1 MRNQVFKKLFSVLL
15 ALIMVAGLLPASVLA
30 EGEGNADSTPA
41 PTEAVQPTES
51 AEPTAPTETET
62 PEVTE
67 VPEPTP
73 ENPAATVEPTQGEPT
88 AEPTDEGIMPA
99 NVMPVQANVEL
110 QYRIV
115 HLDCGREYFT
125 KDWIIALINEMADAG
140 YNQLQLAFG
149 NGGFRFYLNDMAIG
163 SHSSDE
169 VKNALEA
176 GNAHYN
182 TYGDDENGPNNQ
194 EWITYNPSKNALT
207 ETEMNAIIAHAQS
220 KGIEIVPMLNTP
232 GHMHAVLAAMS
243 ELGISGDLQV
253 SGKPGCLNLE
263 NKAAVSFTKELVN
276 KYVKYFADNGCN
288 FFNAAMDEYS
298 SWENVFY
305 NYAND
310 IISIITGNNMTPRM
324 FNDALRSNNTI
335 SNSNV
340 QVCYWFYGN
349 DCYPVGQIT
358 QYQLINA
365 NHDYYYV
372 STNENWNLYREGY
385 TFVGEY
391 NEDTWINKAKQ
402 FNNNT
407 FNYGRGVGTHV
418 NNPVGSMFCIWCN
431 TPGKNTETQIAQQ
444 IRMILRVI
452 GARMQNSEIYSAS
465 NELVEG
471 GFKADGTINVPTNNK
486 TVGNGSGNTT
496 ADNDTVRVTG
506 PNLAALTAPE
516 HTGEIAGI
524 EAVEGRIMAYDVTP
538 STADN
543 NKYTGEAEVRI
554 KIPAEWDSSKV
565 NAFIVENDGTV
576 NDITGKTEDGWY
588 VFTAP
593 HFSVM
598 GIYEKAATTEVG
610 GTIEIVAGSTGVI
623 TVPGDV
629 TNSVGEIADETVAK
643 KVEVKSVQQT
653 GKPISYSAT
662 ASASISAYTEPKWPY
677 TSYSES
683 NLIDGNAN
691 TYYWSKNP
699 QTVGAY
705 AQVDL
710 GVAIPFDAVRIIP
723 TNNADAKCT
732 ADVEVS
738 ADGSS
743 WTTIGNYDGTKIT
756 ILSNTAGNVRYI
768 KVRITEEKANWWQ
781 LAEIQ
786 WGSYAN
792 GTFTRMAASGSVTTE
807 GKTET
812 QVTIKGIKVDTTTIE
827 IDGKTYTIKVVD
839 ATLAEQVL
847 PINLWI
853 TNTGV
858 VPTGWGTSYN
868 SVTREGFTYA
878 LDTAH
883 TSGGWET
890 FRAIYELKATE
901 GSIHSAQ
908 GAKLSEL
915 IPNTGTAYG
924 YRGGNT
930 PEEYNVDI
938 WKCSYNTPEERQST
952 DGWTN
957 SSNKGTEFEYIR
969 YWENKWEYYS
979 ATTGKWI
986 EISEVGA
993 GKDDSA
999 KNQVCVWYRQVTT
1012 VTSEV
1017 TTEIVDWGPIKYAA
1031 NQCLLDFAVKYDGTA
1046 GRIPDSFPVT
1056 GKTIGFDIAPTGN
1069 ETYYGTDNG
1078 VSYRTVYGIAGVE
1091 TAEYEVYMI
1100 TLTPSNDKHTEYI
1113 NNGSTQS
1120 SYKYKGTEKI
1130 AWAKTEADANS
1141 AELYKMPNVK
1151 YGGEPFLESVKIY
1164 KNQGLLVTYYL
1175 RAKETPD
1182 SLTVHY
1188 AIQGSETAFY
1198 EYNIAVDR
1206 GTTFDSGIAL
1216 DHSQDPYVGG
1226 PLLNGRVTNSNGETI
1241 TVSSNL
1247 ATLQG
1252 LEPQYR
1258 YSKYEIVGFR
1268 KDDKNVWIYYTFTRE
1283 HTYVIDF
1290 GLPLKIKFSDFGVT
1304 TDAAIDTVSLWE
1316 KEIVLENKGLYGT
1329 AKVITE
1335 STEGKYVLYTLD
1347 KPLDKNITIPL
1358 YVKFKQRVDND
1369 NNKPQ
1374 RFTANIIPATN
1385 VYYEDSFAKF
1395 YGSDGTQQTVFNPTS
1410 AGDVA
1415 GTWYVAKDTSAD
1427 NNANAKQALETLGQA
1442 DHNPYGYD
1450 PAYNNCTMF
1459 SMGSARKVTVTSDM
1473 VTNWTD
1479 TSTWP
1484 TAQFTF
1490 KGTGFDIISLTDN
1503 TSGAIFVDVYKGNS
1517 NSGEKEKGH
1526 VVNNY
1531 YGYTYSEEN
1540 GWKINNNPNA
1550 IYQVP
1555 VIKVS
1560 GLTYGEHTV
1569 VIKVCYDK
1577 IFDVADGKKY
1587 SFWLDAVRVY
1597 DPAGNTLDND
1607 YVKDSEVKP
1616 IYVEVRKAIIG
1627 QSNFTAD
1634 TSVLANGAVFID
1646 GKSTGATLE
1655 EYKNF
1660 GPNHEVYLAKG
1671 QAIAFRI
1678 VADKQPTT
1686 VQIGVKLANGSSGE
1700 LTLSGSNAKFA
1711 AYGDAGESVK
1721 LTLNTATDMYYA
1733 LNGITWTVEN
1743 GSQKSNVIVLTN
1755 TGENSIVSITNV
1767 KCTYASITENTT
1779 NAVTLAISYDDALM
1793 AVDAVN
1799 NAITPVEPEP
1809 EPEPE
1814 PEKTFEPERFEASWS
1829 RNVMQGRKAT
1839 LTVKTSEDVEAITVD
1854 GQTIRSYRTR
1864 TERMGFGRR
1873 AKRITYREFTYSM
1886 VAQESADF
1894 SVTAINAEGTES
1906 EAITARLTVKTRPNS
1921 MRDMWD
1927 WFKGWF

>member
-51 AEPTAPTETET
+51 AEPTTPTETET

-125 KDWIIALINEMADAG
+125 KDWIIALINEMAEAG

-149 NGGFRFYLNDMAIG
+149 NGGFRFYLNNMAVG
-163 SHSSDE
+163 SYSHE
-169 VKNALEA
+169 QVMGALEA
-176 GNAHYN
+176 GNKHYN
-182 TYGDDENGPNNQ
+182 IYGDGENGPTNS
-194 EWITYNPSKNALT
+194 EWITYNPSVNALT
-207 ETEMNAIIAHAQS
+207 QTEMDTIIKHAQS

-243 ELGISGDLQV
+243 ELGISGNLQV

-263 NKAAVSFTKELVN
+263 NTVAVSFTKELVS

-349 DCYPVGQIT
+349 DCYPVDQIT

-372 STNENWNLYREGY
+372 STNENWNLYKEGY

-407 FNYGRGVGTHV
+407 FNYGRGFGTHV

-452 GARMQNSEIYSAS
+452 GACMQNSDIYSAS
-465 NELVEG
+465 DVHVEG

-486 TVGNGSGNTT
+486 TVVN
-496 ADNDTVRVTG
+496 DNDTVRVTG
-506 PNLAALTAPE
+506 PNLAALKCETTTVTIQGAAE
-516 HTGEIAGI
+516 GKIA
-524 EAVEGRIMAYDVTP
+524 AYDVTP

-543 NKYTGEAEVRI
+543 NKYTDKAEVRI
-554 KIPAEWDSSKV
+554 KIPEGWDKTKV
-565 NAFIVENDGTV
+565 KAFIVENGTAKDIVDGTA
-576 NDITGKTEDGWY
+576 TEDGWY

-610 GTIEIVAGSTGVI
+610 GTITIVEGKEEVLTVDGEVAKNKIGDPADTAVAIKTGVEYGTKPGEGTQFTLGNKI
-623 TVPGDV
+623 TTGDGV
-629 TNSVGEIADETVAK
+629 ISDGNGNYLVVSEKGEISNTKEIADATVFN
-643 KVEVKSVQQT
+643 VTSSGYLTTYYTIQVKGRNQYLTINNNNKLAIQNSSSPWYYYNGYGFYQQK
-653 GKPISYSAT
+653 GRNYYYLKFNNGWT
-662 ASASISAYTEPKWPY
+662 ASTGNG
-677 TSYSES
+677 TSGYLYKRADSP
-683 NLIDGNAN
+683 NL
-691 TYYWSKNP
+691 
-699 QTVGAY
+699 
-705 AQVDL
+705 VD
-710 GVAIPFDAVRIIP
+710 I
-723 TNNADAKCT
+723 
-732 ADVEVS
+732 
-738 ADGSS
+738 
-743 WTTIGNYDGTKIT
+743 TKIT
-756 ILSNTAGNVRYI
+756 
-768 KVRITEEKANWWQ
+768 
-781 LAEIQ
+781 
-786 WGSYAN
+786 
-792 GTFTRMAASGSVTTE
+792 F
-807 GKTET
+807 
-812 QVTIKGIKVDTTTIE
+812 KGIKSGTTTVT
-827 IDGKTYTIKVVD
+827 IDGVVYTIEVK
-839 ATLAEQVL
+839 AAELENVVL

-858 VPTGWGTSYN
+858 VPDGWGN
-868 SVTREGFTYA
+868 GNPEEFTYS
-878 LDTAH
+878 DTAGNRR
-883 TSGGWET
+883 S
-890 FRAIYELKATE
+890 IYTLKASYSKVNSPN
-901 GSIHSAQ
+901 GISLSSILP
-908 GAKLSEL
+908 KV
-915 IPNTGTAYG
+915 TGTAKSWD
-924 YRGGNT
+924 GNT
-930 PEEYNVDI
+930 YNVTY
-938 WKCSYNTPEERQST
+938 WKSAYHTAENRQST

-957 SSNKGTEFEYIR
+957 YSHKGTKFEYIR
-969 YWENKWEYYS
+969 FYEGSWAYSVDGITWVNIEN
-979 ATTGKWI
+979 
-986 EISEVGA
+986 VGA
-993 GKDDSA
+993 GATDTD
-999 KNQVCVWYRQVTT
+999 KNQVCIWYRQVTT

-1017 TTEIVDWGPIKYAA
+1017 TTEIVDWGPIKYGA
-1031 NQCLLDFAVKYDGTA
+1031 NQCLLDFAVKYDGTSN
-1046 GRIPDSFPVT
+1046 RIPNSFPVT
-1056 GKTIGFDIAPTGN
+1056 DKTIGFDIAPTGN

-1091 TAEYEVYMI
+1091 TAAYEVYMI
-1100 TLTPSNDKHTEYI
+1100 TLTPSANEP
-1113 NNGSTQS
+1113 S
-1120 SYKYKGTEKI
+1120 SSISDYNKYEYKGTEKI

-1141 AELYKMPNVK
+1141 TELYKMPNVE
-1151 YGGEPFLESVKIY
+1151 YGGEPFLKSVKIY
-1164 KNQGLLVTYYL
+1164 QKQGLLVTYYL
-1175 RAKETPD
+1175 RAKQTLD

-1198 EYNIAVDR
+1198 EYNIAVNR
-1206 GTTFDSGIAL
+1206 GTTFNSEIAL
-1216 DHSQDPYVGG
+1216 DPNQDPNVGG
-1226 PLLNGRVTNSNGETI
+1226 PLLYGKVTNSNNETI
-1241 TVSSNL
+1241 TVSSEL

-1258 YSKYEIVGFR
+1258 YSKYEIVDFR

-1304 TDAAIDTVSLWE
+1304 DDAAIDTVSLW
-1316 KEIVLENKGLYGT
+1316 KEQIVHENKGLYGT
-1329 AKVITE
+1329 AKVITG

-1358 YVKFKQRVDND
+1358 YVKFSQKGDND
-1369 NNKPQ
+1369 KPQ
-1374 RFTANIIPATN
+1374 LFTANIIPATS

-1395 YGSDGTQQTVFNPTS
+1395 TNGSYNGGAIAWED
-1410 AGDVA
+1410 A
-1415 GTWYVAKDTSAD
+1415 GTKPQETPT
-1427 NNANAKQALETLGQA
+1427 QALEALG
-1442 DHNPYGYD
+1442 NKTNVYGYD
-1450 PAYNNCTMF
+1450 PAYQNSTMF
-1459 SMGSARKVTVTSDM
+1459 SMGSAQKVTVTSTM
-1473 VTNWTD
+1473 ATTGVV
-1479 TSTWP
+1479 WP

-1503 TSGAIFVDVYKGNS
+1503 TSGAIFVDVVNAKTGVKAKS
-1517 NSGEKEKGH
+1517 LF
-1526 VVNNY
+1526 VNNY
-1531 YGYTYSEEN
+1531 YGYKYNEATQTWETVQT
-1540 GWKINNNPNA
+1540 GNNA
-1550 IYQVP
+1550 LYQIP
-1555 VIKVS
+1555 VIAVRDL
-1560 GLTYGEHTV
+1560 GYDEYNV
-1569 VIKVCYDK
+1569 VISVAYNTFFDK
-1577 IFDVADGKKY
+1577 TTKQEY

-1597 DPAGNTLDND
+1597 DPMGESVNTGETYKPDGEAYPQYIKLR
-1607 YVKDSEVKP
+1607 SELK
-1616 IYVEVRKAIIG
+1616 KLNG
-1627 QSNFTAD
+1627 DGTA
-1634 TSVLANGAVFID
+1634 SSGALFID
-1646 GKSTGATLE
+1646 GKENANIS
-1655 EYKNF
+1655 EYANY
-1660 GPNHEVYLAKG
+1660 GPNNEVYLAKG
-1671 QAIAFRI
+1671 QAITFKLVGENLSKIA
-1678 VADKQPTT
+1678 T
-1686 VQIGVKLANGSSGE
+1686 VQIGAKSPNSSAE
-1700 LTLSGSNAKFA
+1700 K
-1711 AYGDAGESVK
+1711 
-1721 LTLNTATDMYYA
+1721 TATMKVGADVKQEILGTATEMYYDISA
-1733 LNGITWTVEN
+1733 VKDGR
-1743 GSQKSNVIVLTN
+1743 IVTITN
-1755 TGENSIVSITNV
+1755 TGEAILSLTNLKITYTEGNQTVSLGEVSAEQQTQ
-1767 KCTYASITENTT
+1767 
-1779 NAVTLAISYDDALM
+1779 AVQMVRALF
-1793 AVDAVN
+1793 APA
-1799 NAITPVEPEP
+1799 PVEP

-1864 TERMGFGRR
+1864 TERVGFGRR

-1921 MRDMWD
+1921 LRDMWD

>member
-67 VPEPTP
+67 IPEPTP
-73 ENPAATVEPTQGEPT
+73 ENPATTVEPTQG
-88 AEPTDEGIMPA
+88 EPTDEGIMPA
-99 NVMPVQANVEL
+99 NVMPVQANVAVRDTSGDDY
-110 QYRIV
+110 YRIV
-115 HLDCGREYFT
+115 HLDCGREYFS
-125 KDWIIALINEMADAG
+125 KDWIIALINEMAAAG

-149 NGGFRFYLNDMAIG
+149 NGGFRFYLDDMSIDTY
-163 SHSSDE
+163 SSE
-169 VKNALEA
+169 AVKSALEY
-176 GNAHYN
+176 GNKQYN
-182 TYGDDENGPNNQ
+182 TYGDNGKKDS
-194 EWITYNPSKNALT
+194 EWIEYNPTTNALT
-207 ETEMNAIIAHAQS
+207 EPEMDAIIAYAKTKS
-220 KGIEIVPMLNTP
+220 IEIVPMLNTP
-232 GHMHAVLAAMS
+232 GHMNALLHAMS
-243 ELGISGDLQV
+243 KLEIGEYNDLIVSSGCMNLSKDKAV
-253 SGKPGCLNLE
+253 DFTGK
-263 NKAAVSFTKELVN
+263 LVE
-276 KYVKYFADNGCN
+276 KYIKYFKEQEVA
-288 FFNAAMDEYS
+288 FFHLAMDEYHDAS
-298 SWENVFY
+298 GNTSFTSEFFTYANRLIENVI
-305 NYAND
+305 YAGM
-310 IISIITGNNMTPRM
+310 IPRV
-324 FNDALRSNNTI
+324 FNDALSRGKSNGFISGTQVCCWDSVNNTDG
-335 SNSNV
+335 
-340 QVCYWFYGN
+340 YG
-349 DCYPVGQIT
+349 V
-358 QYQLINA
+358 INTS
-365 NHDYYYV
+365 HDFYYV
-372 STNENWNLYREGY
+372 STNEDWNLSPIIGNYGEGY
-385 TFVGEY
+385 TFVGDYAE
-391 NEDTWINKAKQ
+391 NTWITHAEK

-407 FNYGRGVGTHV
+407 FLYKKVSSNI
-418 NNPVGSMFCIWCN
+418 NPVGSMFCIWCN

-452 GARMQNSEIYSAS
+452 GARMQNSYIYSDS
-465 NELVEG
+465 DMHVEG

-506 PNLAALTAPE
+506 PNLVALTAPE
-516 HTGEIAGI
+516 YTEEIVGI
-524 EAVEGRIMAYDVTP
+524 KAVDGRIKAYDVTP
-538 STADN
+538 STADSN
-543 NKYTGEAEVRI
+543 YTEKAEVRI
-554 KIPAEWDSSKV
+554 KIPEGWDKTKV
-565 NAFIVENDGTV
+565 KAFIVEDGTA
-576 NDITGKTEDGWY
+576 NDIVDGTATEDGWY

-610 GTIEIVAGSTGVI
+610 RTIEITKGSTGVI
-623 TVPGDV
+623 TVNGVV
-629 TNSVGEIADETVAK
+629 TSDKIGSPV
-643 KVEVKSVQQT
+643 
-653 GKPISYSAT
+653 
-662 ASASISAYTEPKWPY
+662 
-677 TSYSES
+677 
-683 NLIDGNAN
+683 
-691 TYYWSKNP
+691 
-699 QTVGAY
+699 
-705 AQVDL
+705 
-710 GVAIPFDAVRIIP
+710 
-723 TNNADAKCT
+723 NADIA
-732 ADVEVS
+732 AVAEN
-738 ADGSS
+738 GI
-743 WTTIGNYDGTKIT
+743 TT
-756 ILSNTAGNVRYI
+756 TAGE
-768 KVRITEEKANWWQ
+768 TTT
-781 LAEIQ
+781 AEITSTSDLKE
-786 WGSYAN
+786 GNKYLIYN
-792 GTFTRMAASGSVTTE
+792 TRHNKTLTNQESTWNNYYYYKGLKLNGSVTTDNGNWWKIKSVNGGYTVDYNAGSKFLTIGNNTASVGSSSAILSLSYNE
-807 GKTET
+807 TGKYWNISQNSYYLNNLGDTET
-812 QVTIKGIKVDTTTIE
+812 AGGWRDNEAPTDAGSQWQIHEIRQTGDKTTITIKGIAVGTTTIE

-868 SVTREGFTYA
+868 NVTREGFTYG
-878 LDTAH
+878 LDTLH
-883 TSGGWET
+883 TYNGWET

-901 GSIHSAQ
+901 GSIHSEQ
-908 GAKLSEL
+908 GVKLSEL
-915 IPNTGTAYG
+915 IPNKGKAYG
-924 YRGGNT
+924 YRGSNT

-938 WKCSYNTPEERQST
+938 WKCSYNASAERQST

-1046 GRIPDSFPVT
+1046 NRIPNSFPVT
-1056 GKTIGFDIAPTGN
+1056 GKTIGFDIAPIDN
-1069 ETYYGTDNG
+1069 VTYYGTDNG
-1078 VSYRTVYGIAGVE
+1078 AIYRTVYGIAGVE
-1091 TAEYEVYMI
+1091 TLNYEVYMI
-1100 TLTPSNDKHTEYI
+1100 TVTPTSDTHTDYVTKGTKPTELNY
-1113 NNGSTQS
+1113 G
-1120 SYKYKGTEKI
+1120 GTEKI

-1141 AELYKMPNVK
+1141 TELNKMPNVK

-1164 KNQGLLVTYYL
+1164 QYQGLLVTYYL
-1175 RAKETPD
+1175 RAKQTPD

-1198 EYNIAVDR
+1198 EYNIAVNK
-1206 GTTFDSGIAL
+1206 GTTFNSGIAL

-1283 HTYVIDF
+1283 YTYVIDF

-1304 TDAAIDTVSLWE
+1304 NDAAIDTVSLWE

-1395 YGSDGTQQTVFNPTS
+1395 NHGAGAAASAMWTPVYDPGTDANT
-1410 AGDVA
+1410 
-1415 GTWYVAKDTSAD
+1415 
-1427 NNANAKQALETLGQA
+1427 NANTTQALEALGQT

-1450 PAYNNCTMF
+1450 PAYQNSTMF
-1459 SMGSARKVTVTSDM
+1459 SMGSAQKVTVTSDM

-1503 TSGAIFVDVYKGNS
+1503 TSGAIFVDVVNKETGK
-1517 NSGEKEKGH
+1517 KEKS
-1526 VVNNY
+1526 VFVDNY
-1531 YGYTYSEEN
+1531 YGYTYDATN
-1540 GWKINNNPNA
+1540 GWQPSTSNKPNA
-1550 IYQVP
+1550 LYQIP
-1555 VIKVS
+1555 VIAVR
-1560 GLTYGEHTV
+1560 GLDYDEHNV
-1569 VIKVCYDK
+1569 VIKVAYSEY
-1577 IFDVADGKKY
+1577 FDHTANKGSY
-1587 SFWLDAVRVY
+1587 NFWLDAVRVY
-1597 DPAGNTLDND
+1597 DPMGKSENTGNTYGQDGEAYPQYIKLR
-1607 YVKDSEVKP
+1607 SE
-1616 IYVEVRKAIIG
+1616 
-1627 QSNFTAD
+1627 
-1634 TSVLANGAVFID
+1634 LAANNGTVGVNGKLLFID
-1646 GKSTGATLE
+1646 GKENASIS
-1655 EYKNF
+1655 EYANY
-1660 GPNHEVYLAKG
+1660 GPNNEVYLANG
-1671 QAIAFRI
+1671 QAITFKLTGNL
-1678 VADKQPTT
+1678 DKIAA
-1686 VQIGVKLANGSSGE
+1686 VQIGAKSPNSNETNKANMVIGDSNKQ
-1700 LTLSGSNAKFA
+1700 LS
-1711 AYGDAGESVK
+1711 
-1721 LTLNTATDMYYA
+1721 TATEMYYDITTA
-1733 LNGITWTVEN
+1733 AVNNGAQLVTV
-1743 GSQKSNVIVLTN
+1743 TN
-1755 TGENSIVSITNV
+1755 TGEAILSLTNLKITYTEKGSVSLGAMNAEEQT
-1767 KCTYASITENTT
+1767 AS
-1779 NAVTLAISYDDALM
+1779 VM
-1793 AVDAVN
+1793 AVRALF
-1799 NAITPVEPEP
+1799 APAPVEP

-1814 PEKTFEPERFEASWS
+1814 PEKTFEPERFEASWTK
-1829 RNVMQGRKAT
+1829 NVMQGRKAT

-1864 TERMGFGRR
+1864 TERVGFGRR

>member
-51 AEPTAPTETET
+51 AEPTTPTETET

-99 NVMPVQANVEL
+99 NVMPCRANVEL

-125 KDWIIALINEMADAG
+125 KDWIIALINEMAEAG

-149 NGGFRFYLNDMAIG
+149 NGGFRFYLNNMAVG
-163 SHSSDE
+163 SYSHE
-169 VKNALEA
+169 QVMGALEA
-176 GNAHYN
+176 GNKHYN
-182 TYGDDENGPNNQ
+182 IYGDGENGPTNS
-194 EWITYNPSKNALT
+194 EWITYNPSVNALT
-207 ETEMNAIIAHAQS
+207 QTEMDTIIKHAQS

-232 GHMHAVLAAMS
+232 EHMHAVLAAMS
-243 ELGISGDLQV
+243 ELGISGNLQV

-263 NKAAVSFTKELVN
+263 NTVAVSFTKELVS

-349 DCYPVGQIT
+349 DCYPVDQIT

-372 STNENWNLYREGY
+372 STNENWNLYKEGY

-407 FNYGRGVGTHV
+407 FNYGRGFGTHV

-452 GARMQNSEIYSAS
+452 GACMQNSDIYSAS
-465 NELVEG
+465 DVHVEG

-486 TVGNGSGNTT
+486 TVVN
-496 ADNDTVRVTG
+496 DNDTVRVTG

-543 NKYTGEAEVRI
+543 TYTGEAEVRI

-565 NAFIVENDGTV
+565 NAFIVGNDSTV

-610 GTIEIVAGSTGVI
+610 GTITIVEGKEEVLTVDGEVAKNKIGDPADTAVAIKTGVEYGTKPGEGTQFTLGNKI
-623 TVPGDV
+623 TTGDGV
-629 TNSVGEIADETVAK
+629 ISDGNGNYLVVSEKGEISNTKEIADATVFN
-643 KVEVKSVQQT
+643 VTSSGYLTTYYTIQVKGRNQYLTINNNNKLAIQNSSSPWYYYNGYGFYQQK
-653 GKPISYSAT
+653 GRNYYYLKFNNGWT
-662 ASASISAYTEPKWPY
+662 ASTGNG
-677 TSYSES
+677 TSGYLYKRADSP
-683 NLIDGNAN
+683 NL
-691 TYYWSKNP
+691 
-699 QTVGAY
+699 
-705 AQVDL
+705 VD
-710 GVAIPFDAVRIIP
+710 I
-723 TNNADAKCT
+723 
-732 ADVEVS
+732 
-738 ADGSS
+738 
-743 WTTIGNYDGTKIT
+743 TKIT
-756 ILSNTAGNVRYI
+756 
-768 KVRITEEKANWWQ
+768 
-781 LAEIQ
+781 
-786 WGSYAN
+786 
-792 GTFTRMAASGSVTTE
+792 F
-807 GKTET
+807 
-812 QVTIKGIKVDTTTIE
+812 KGIKSGTTTVTIAGVEYNIE
-827 IDGKTYTIKVVD
+827 VK
-839 ATLAEQVL
+839 AAELENVVL

-858 VPTGWGTSYN
+858 VPTNWSNGTPA
-868 SVTREGFTYA
+868 EFTYN
-878 LDTAH
+878 DD
-883 TSGGWET
+883 GGN
-890 FRAIYELKATE
+890 RRSIYTLKASHSTVNSPN
-901 GSIHSAQ
+901 GISLSSILPQ
-908 GAKLSEL
+908 V
-915 IPNTGTAYG
+915 TGTAKSWDN
-924 YRGGNT
+924 NT
-930 PEEYNVDI
+930 YNVTY
-938 WKCSYNTPEERQST
+938 WKSAYHTAENRQST

-957 SSNKGTEFEYIR
+957 YSHKGTKFEYIR
-969 YWENKWEYYS
+969 FYEGSWAYSVDGITWVNIEN
-979 ATTGKWI
+979 
-986 EISEVGA
+986 VGA
-993 GKDDSA
+993 GATDTD
-999 KNQVCVWYRQVTT
+999 KNQVCIWYRQVTT

-1017 TTEIVDWGPIKYAA
+1017 TTEIVDWGPIQYSAD
-1031 NQCLLDFAVKYDGTA
+1031 QCLLDFAVKYDGTEN
-1046 GRIPDSFPVT
+1046 RIPNSFPVK
-1056 GKTIGFDIAPTGN
+1056 GKTVGFACPTDQSVPLGN
-1069 ETYYGTDNG
+1069 GYVVKDTDSTY
-1078 VSYRTVYGIAGVE
+1078 YRTVYGIAGVE

-1100 TLTPSNDKHTEYI
+1100 TLTPSSDSHNVYI
-1113 NNGSTQS
+1113 NKGSTQT
-1120 SYKYKGTEKI
+1120 SYTYGGTEKI
-1130 AWAKTEADANS
+1130 AWAKTEADTEHS
-1141 AELYKMPNVK
+1141 VLGKISGVQ

-1164 KNQGLLVTYYL
+1164 QYQGLLVTYYL
-1175 RAKETPD
+1175 RAKQTFD

-1188 AIQGSETAFY
+1188 AIQGSGTAFY
-1198 EYNIAVDR
+1198 EYNIAVSNN
-1206 GTTFDSGIAL
+1206 TFFSENIGL
-1216 DHSQDPYVGG
+1216 GDPKVG
-1226 PLLNGRVTNSNGETI
+1226 PLKNGTVVNSDGRTI
-1241 TVSSNL
+1241 EVSSDL
-1247 ATLQG
+1247 SKLQDVD
-1252 LEPQYR
+1252 LQYR
-1258 YSKYEIVGFR
+1258 YSIYEVVGFWR
-1268 KDDKNVWIYYTFTRE
+1268 ESEKSIWIYYTFTRD

-1290 GLPLKIKFSDFGVT
+1290 GLPLEIKLKDFGVT
-1304 TDAAIDTVSLWE
+1304 TENMGDIDSISLASMKDKEAKPVHMQEWSHGKAEVLKDTVGNWY
-1316 KEIVLENKGLYGT
+1316 V
-1329 AKVITE
+1329 
-1335 STEGKYVLYTLD
+1335 KYILA
-1347 KPLDKNITIPL
+1347 KPLSNNITIPL
-1358 YVKFKQRVDND
+1358 YVKFKNRSDAAETLYN
-1369 NNKPQ
+1369 
-1374 RFTANIIPATN
+1374 ANIIPATS

-1395 YGSDGTQQTVFNPTS
+1395 YGSDGKEQTGFSKTNEVPAQTPGVWYIDGQEKS
-1410 AGDVA
+1410 A
-1415 GTWYVAKDTSAD
+1415 T
-1427 NNANAKQALETLGQA
+1427 QALEALG
-1442 DHNPYGYD
+1442 NKTNVYGYD
-1450 PAYNNCTMF
+1450 PAYDKCTMF
-1459 SMGSARKVTVTSDM
+1459 SMGSARKVTVTNDM
-1473 VTNWTD
+1473 ATTGVV
-1479 TSTWP
+1479 WP

-1503 TSGAIFVDVYKGNS
+1503 TSGAIYVSVYPGDKAEGTP
-1517 NSGEKEKGH
+1517 KKY

-1531 YGYTYSEEN
+1531 YGYDYFDGKWVVKTDA
-1540 GWKINNNPNA
+1540 GNNA
-1550 IYQVP
+1550 LYQIP
-1555 VIKVS
+1555 VIKIKDLDY
-1560 GLTYGEHTV
+1560 GTYTV
-1569 VIKVCYDK
+1569 VIKVAYSA
-1577 IFDVADGKKY
+1577 FQDVADKKQY

-1597 DPAGNTLDND
+1597 DPMGTNNSDTYAPDG
-1607 YVKDSEVKP
+1607 EAKP
-1616 IYVEVRKAIIG
+1616 VFVEVRDMLLSA
-1627 QSNFTAD
+1627 S
-1634 TSVLANGAVFID
+1634 SVAENNTNNGVVFID
-1646 GKSTGATLE
+1646 GNGSAAIATD
-1655 EYKNF
+1655 YKNF
-1660 GPNHEVYLAKG
+1660 GPNHEVYLANN

-1678 VADKQPTT
+1678 ADATKYADI
-1686 VQIGVKLANGSSGE
+1686 QIGIKSTGNSVVKYKINNDTEATIG
-1700 LTLSGSNAKFA
+1700 
-1711 AYGDAGESVK
+1711 
-1721 LTLNTATDMYYA
+1721 TATDMYYSVKDYA
-1733 LNGITWTVEN
+1733 SN
-1743 GSQKSNVIVLTN
+1743 GSVVTIIN
-1755 TGENSIVSITNV
+1755 TGETVLSITNI
-1767 KCTYASITENTT
+1767 KCTMGTSSAKTDTVDLVMSAEDV
-1779 NAVTLAISYDDALM
+1779 AVAISM
-1793 AVDAVN
+1793 VN
-1799 NAITPVEPEP
+1799 SAITPVEPEP

-1814 PEKTFEPERFEASWS
+1814 KTFEPDRFEASWS

-1864 TERMGFGRR
+1864 TERVGFGRR

-1894 SVTAINAEGTES
+1894 SVTAINAEGIES

>member
-243 ELGISGDLQV
+243 KLGISGNLQV

-263 NKAAVSFTKELVN
+263 NTVAVSFTKELVS

-305 NYAND
+305 NYANE
-310 IISIITGNNMTPRM
+310 IISIITKYNMTPRM
-324 FNDALRSNNTI
+324 FNDALRRNNTI

-349 DCYPVGQIT
+349 NCYPVDDIT

-407 FNYGRGVGTHV
+407 FNYGSGVGTTV

-452 GARMQNSEIYSAS
+452 GARMQNSDIYSAS

-506 PNLAALTAPE
+506 PNLAALKCETATVAIQGAAE
-516 HTGEIAGI
+516 GKIA
-524 EAVEGRIMAYDVTP
+524 AYDVTP

-543 NKYTGEAEVRI
+543 NKYIGEAEVRI
-554 KIPAEWDSSKV
+554 KIPEGWDKTKV
-565 NAFIVENDGTV
+565 KAFIVEDGTAK
-576 NDITGKTEDGWY
+576 DIDGTATEDGWY

-610 GTIEIVAGSTGVI
+610 GTIEITKGSTGVI

-629 TNSVGEIADETVAK
+629 TNSVGEIADKTVAE
-643 KVEVKSVQQT
+643 KVEVKPVQQT
-653 GKPISYSAT
+653 GETISYSAT
-662 ASASISAYTEPKWPY
+662 ASTDAGVNGNYVV
-677 TSYSES
+677 S
-683 NLIDGNAN
+683 NLIDGELNTKYYSGGSQKVGQHVQIDIGAAIQFDTVLVSTPSDSNMNGNTSDYCTNAN
-691 TYYWSKNP
+691 VMVS
-699 QTVGAY
+699 
-705 AQVDL
+705 VDGENWTTL
-710 GVAIPFDAVRIIP
+710 GQY
-723 TNNADAKCT
+723 T
-732 ADVEVS
+732 
-738 ADGSS
+738 GSS
-743 WTTIGNYDGTKIT
+743 NNKTQTYTNSLEK
-756 ILSNTAGNVRYI
+756 VRYI
-768 KVRITEEKANWWQ
+768 RVQITTAKNNWWQ

-792 GTFTRMAASGSVTTE
+792 GKFTRMAASGSVTTE

-812 QVTIKGIKVDTTTIE
+812 QVTIKGIAGGETTIK

-839 ATLAEQVL
+839 ATLAQQVL

-858 VPTGWGTSYN
+858 VPDGWGTSYN
-868 SVTREGFTYA
+868 NVTREGFTYG
-878 LDTAH
+878 LDTQH
-883 TSGGWET
+883 TNNGWET

-901 GSIHSAQ
+901 DSIHSEQ
-908 GAKLSEL
+908 GVKLSEL
-915 IPNTGTAYG
+915 IPNKGKAYG
-924 YRGGNT
+924 YRGSNT

-938 WKCSYNTPEERQST
+938 WKCSYNASAERQST

-969 YWENKWEYYS
+969 YWDNKWEYCS
-979 ATTGKWI
+979 AKTGEWT
-986 EISEVGA
+986 EVGEVGA
-993 GKDDSA
+993 GKDDSG

-1046 GRIPDSFPVT
+1046 NRIPNSFPVT
-1056 GKTIGFDIAPTGN
+1056 GKTIGFDIAPIDN
-1069 ETYYGTDNG
+1069 VTYYGTDNG
-1078 VSYRTVYGIAGVE
+1078 AIYRTVYGIAGVE
-1091 TAEYEVYMI
+1091 TSNYEVYMI
-1100 TLTPSNDKHTEYI
+1100 TLTPSNDNHSVYI
-1113 NNGSTQS
+1113 NKNSTLT
-1120 SYKYKGTEKI
+1120 SYNYDGTEKI

-1164 KNQGLLVTYYL
+1164 QYQGLLVTYYL
-1175 RAKETPD
+1175 RAKETTD

-1188 AIQGSETAFY
+1188 AIDGTNVEFHK
-1198 EYNIAVDR
+1198 YNIIVKANAD
-1206 GTTFDSGIAL
+1206 GTYPTFDENIGL
-1216 DHSQDPYVGG
+1216 NKTNPKG
-1226 PLLNGRVTNSNGETI
+1226 PLDNGTIVNSTDVTI
-1241 TVSSNL
+1241 TVSSDL
-1247 ATLQG
+1247 STLNN

-1258 YSKYEIVGFR
+1258 YSDYDVKRSWRE
-1268 KDDKNVWIYYTFTRE
+1268 DDKNVWIYYTFKRE

-1304 TDAAIDTVSLWE
+1304 NDEAIGTVSLWE
-1316 KEIVLENKGLYGT
+1316 KETVLENKGLYGT
-1329 AKVITE
+1329 AKVITG

-1358 YVKFKQRVDND
+1358 YVKFSQKGDND
-1369 NNKPQ
+1369 KPQ
-1374 RFTANIIPATN
+1374 LFTANIIPATN

-1427 NNANAKQALETLGQA
+1427 NNANANQALEALGQEN
-1442 DHNPYGYD
+1442 HNPYGYD
-1450 PAYNNCTMF
+1450 PAYDSCTMF

-1473 VTNWTD
+1473 AKDGVV
-1479 TSTWP
+1479 WP

-1503 TSGAIFVDVYKGNS
+1503 TSGAIFVDVYKG
-1517 NSGEKEKGH
+1517 KEATGNRFKSYM
-1526 VVNNY
+1526 VDNY
-1531 YGYTYSEEN
+1531 YGYKYEN
-1540 GWKINNNPNA
+1540 GAWVVDKNA
-1550 IYQVP
+1550 SNALYQIP
-1555 VIKVS
+1555 VMRMRDL
-1560 GLTYGEHTV
+1560 GGYGEYTAVVTV
-1569 VIKVCYDK
+1569 FYDRA
-1577 IFDVADGKKY
+1577 FDHADRKSY
-1587 SFWLDAVRVY
+1587 NFWLDAVRVY
-1597 DPAGNTLDND
+1597 DPMGESVNTGNTYGQDGEAYPQYIKLR
-1607 YVKDSEVKP
+1607 SELK
-1616 IYVEVRKAIIG
+1616 ELNSDG
-1627 QSNFTAD
+1627 TA
-1634 TSVLANGAVFID
+1634 SSGALFID
-1646 GKSTGATLE
+1646 GKGNANIS
-1655 EYKNF
+1655 EYSNY
-1660 GPNHEVYLAKG
+1660 GPNNEVYLANG
-1671 QAIAFRI
+1671 QAITFMLTGNDLSKIA
-1678 VADKQPTT
+1678 T
-1686 VQIGVKLANGSSGE
+1686 VQIGAKSPNSNGTKNANMVIGNI
-1700 LTLSGSNAKFA
+1700 TQN
-1711 AYGDAGESVK
+1711 
-1721 LTLNTATDMYYA
+1721 LNTATEMYYDITTA
-1733 LNGITWTVEN
+1733 AVKNGNAELVTI
-1743 GSQKSNVIVLTN
+1743 TN
-1755 TGENSIVSITNV
+1755 TGEAILSLTNLKITYTDGNQTVSLGEVRAEQQTQ
-1767 KCTYASITENTT
+1767 
-1779 NAVTLAISYDDALM
+1779 AVQVVRALF
-1793 AVDAVN
+1793 APA
-1799 NAITPVEPEP
+1799 PVEP

-1864 TERMGFGRR
+1864 TERVGFGRR

>member
-1 MRNQVFKKLFSVLL
+1 
-15 ALIMVAGLLPASVLA
+15 
-30 EGEGNADSTPA
+30 
-41 PTEAVQPTES
+41 
-51 AEPTAPTETET
+51 
-62 PEVTE
+62 
-67 VPEPTP
+67 
-73 ENPAATVEPTQGEPT
+73 
-88 AEPTDEGIMPA
+88 
-99 NVMPVQANVEL
+99 
-110 QYRIV
+110 
-115 HLDCGREYFT
+115 
-125 KDWIIALINEMADAG
+125 
-140 YNQLQLAFG
+140 
-149 NGGFRFYLNDMAIG
+149 
-163 SHSSDE
+163 
-169 VKNALEA
+169 
-176 GNAHYN
+176 
-182 TYGDDENGPNNQ
+182 
-194 EWITYNPSKNALT
+194 
-207 ETEMNAIIAHAQS
+207 MNAIIAHAQS

-243 ELGISGDLQV
+243 KLGISGNLQV

-263 NKAAVSFTKELVN
+263 NTVAVSFTKELVS

-305 NYAND
+305 NYANE
-310 IISIITGNNMTPRM
+310 IISIITKYNMTPRM
-324 FNDALRSNNTI
+324 FNDALRRNNTI

-349 DCYPVGQIT
+349 NCYPVDDIT

-407 FNYGRGVGTHV
+407 FNYGSGVGTTV

-452 GARMQNSEIYSAS
+452 GARMQNSDIYSAS

-506 PNLAALTAPE
+506 PNLAALKCETTTVTIQGAAE
-516 HTGEIAGI
+516 GKIA
-524 EAVEGRIMAYDVTP
+524 AYDVTP

-543 NKYTGEAEVRI
+543 NKYIGEAEVRI
-554 KIPAEWDSSKV
+554 KIPEGWDKTKV
-565 NAFIVENDGTV
+565 KAFIVEDGTAK
-576 NDITGKTEDGWY
+576 DIDGTATEDGWY

-610 GTIEIVAGSTGVI
+610 GTIEITKGSTGVI

-629 TNSVGEIADETVAK
+629 TNSVGEIADKTVAE
-643 KVEVKSVQQT
+643 KVEVKPVQQT
-653 GKPISYSAT
+653 GETISYSAT
-662 ASASISAYTEPKWPY
+662 ASTDAGVNGNYVV
-677 TSYSES
+677 S
-683 NLIDGNAN
+683 NLIDGELNTKYYSGGSQKVGQHVQIDIGAAIQFDTVLVSTPSDSNMNGNTSDYCTNAN
-691 TYYWSKNP
+691 VMVS
-699 QTVGAY
+699 
-705 AQVDL
+705 VDGENWTTL
-710 GVAIPFDAVRIIP
+710 GQY
-723 TNNADAKCT
+723 T
-732 ADVEVS
+732 
-738 ADGSS
+738 GSS
-743 WTTIGNYDGTKIT
+743 NNKTQTYTNSLEK
-756 ILSNTAGNVRYI
+756 VRYI
-768 KVRITEEKANWWQ
+768 RVQITTAKNNWWQ

-792 GTFTRMAASGSVTTE
+792 GKFTRMAASGSVTTE

-812 QVTIKGIKVDTTTIE
+812 QVTIKGIAGGETTIK

-839 ATLAEQVL
+839 ATLAQQVL

-858 VPTGWGTSYN
+858 VPDGWGTSYN
-868 SVTREGFTYA
+868 NVTREGFTYG
-878 LDTAH
+878 LDTQH
-883 TSGGWET
+883 TNNGWET

-901 GSIHSAQ
+901 DSIHSEQ
-908 GAKLSEL
+908 GVKLSEL
-915 IPNTGTAYG
+915 IPNKGKAYG
-924 YRGGNT
+924 YRGSNT

-938 WKCSYNTPEERQST
+938 WKCSYNASAERQST

-969 YWENKWEYYS
+969 YWDNKWEYCS
-979 ATTGKWI
+979 AKTGEWT
-986 EISEVGA
+986 EVGEVGA
-993 GKDDSA
+993 GKDDSG

-1046 GRIPDSFPVT
+1046 NRIPNSFPVT
-1056 GKTIGFDIAPTGN
+1056 GKTIGFDIAPIDN
-1069 ETYYGTDNG
+1069 VTYYGTDNG
-1078 VSYRTVYGIAGVE
+1078 AIYRTVYGIAGVE
-1091 TAEYEVYMI
+1091 TSNYEVYMI
-1100 TLTPSNDKHTEYI
+1100 TLTPSNDNHSVYI
-1113 NNGSTQS
+1113 NKNSTLT
-1120 SYKYKGTEKI
+1120 SYNYDGTEKI

-1164 KNQGLLVTYYL
+1164 QYQGLLVTYYL
-1175 RAKETPD
+1175 RAKETTD

-1188 AIQGSETAFY
+1188 AIDGTNVEFHK
-1198 EYNIAVDR
+1198 YNIIVKANAD
-1206 GTTFDSGIAL
+1206 GTYPTFDENIGL
-1216 DHSQDPYVGG
+1216 NKTNPKG
-1226 PLLNGRVTNSNGETI
+1226 PLDNGTIVNSTDVTI
-1241 TVSSNL
+1241 TVSSDL
-1247 ATLQG
+1247 STLNN

-1258 YSKYEIVGFR
+1258 YSDYDVKRSWRE
-1268 KDDKNVWIYYTFTRE
+1268 DDKNVWIYYTFKRE

-1304 TDAAIDTVSLWE
+1304 NDEAIGTVSLWE
-1316 KEIVLENKGLYGT
+1316 KETVLENKGLYGT
-1329 AKVITE
+1329 AKVITG

-1358 YVKFKQRVDND
+1358 YVKFSQKGDND
-1369 NNKPQ
+1369 KPQ
-1374 RFTANIIPATN
+1374 LFTANIIPATN

-1427 NNANAKQALETLGQA
+1427 NNANANQALEALGQEN
-1442 DHNPYGYD
+1442 HNPYGYD
-1450 PAYNNCTMF
+1450 PAYDSCTMF

-1473 VTNWTD
+1473 AKDGVV
-1479 TSTWP
+1479 WP

-1503 TSGAIFVDVYKGNS
+1503 TSGAIFVDVYKG
-1517 NSGEKEKGH
+1517 KEATGNRFKSYM
-1526 VVNNY
+1526 VDNY
-1531 YGYTYSEEN
+1531 YGYKYEN
-1540 GWKINNNPNA
+1540 GAWVVDKNA
-1550 IYQVP
+1550 SNALYQIP
-1555 VIKVS
+1555 VMRMRDL
-1560 GLTYGEHTV
+1560 GGYGEYTAVVTV
-1569 VIKVCYDK
+1569 FYDRA
-1577 IFDVADGKKY
+1577 FDHAYRKSY
-1587 SFWLDAVRVY
+1587 NFWLDAVRVY
-1597 DPAGNTLDND
+1597 DPMGESVNTGNTYGQDGEAYPQYIKLR
-1607 YVKDSEVKP
+1607 SELK
-1616 IYVEVRKAIIG
+1616 ELNSDG
-1627 QSNFTAD
+1627 TA
-1634 TSVLANGAVFID
+1634 SSGALFID
-1646 GKSTGATLE
+1646 GKGNANIS
-1655 EYKNF
+1655 EYSNY
-1660 GPNHEVYLAKG
+1660 GPNNEVYLANG
-1671 QAIAFRI
+1671 QAITFMLTGNDLSKIA
-1678 VADKQPTT
+1678 T
-1686 VQIGVKLANGSSGE
+1686 VQIGAKSPNSNGTKNANMVIGNI
-1700 LTLSGSNAKFA
+1700 TQN
-1711 AYGDAGESVK
+1711 
-1721 LTLNTATDMYYA
+1721 LNTATEMYYDITTA
-1733 LNGITWTVEN
+1733 AVKNGNAELVTI
-1743 GSQKSNVIVLTN
+1743 TN
-1755 TGENSIVSITNV
+1755 TGEAILSLTNLKITYTDGNQTVSLGEVRAEQQTQ
-1767 KCTYASITENTT
+1767 
-1779 NAVTLAISYDDALM
+1779 AVQVVRALF
-1793 AVDAVN
+1793 APA
-1799 NAITPVEPEP
+1799 PVEP

-1864 TERMGFGRR
+1864 TERVGFGRR

>member
-243 ELGISGDLQV
+243 KLGISGNLQV

-263 NKAAVSFTKELVN
+263 NTVAVSFTKELVS

-305 NYAND
+305 NYANE
-310 IISIITGNNMTPRM
+310 IISIITKYNMTPRM
-324 FNDALRSNNTI
+324 FNDALRRNNTI

-349 DCYPVGQIT
+349 NCYPVDDIT

-407 FNYGRGVGTHV
+407 FNYGSGVGTTV

-452 GARMQNSEIYSAS
+452 GARMQNSDIYSAS

-506 PNLAALTAPE
+506 PNLAALKCETTTVTIQGAAE
-516 HTGEIAGI
+516 GKIA
-524 EAVEGRIMAYDVTP
+524 AYDVTP

-543 NKYTGEAEVRI
+543 NKYIGEAEVRI
-554 KIPAEWDSSKV
+554 KIPEGWDKTKV
-565 NAFIVENDGTV
+565 KAFIVEDGTAK
-576 NDITGKTEDGWY
+576 DIDGTATEDGWY

-610 GTIEIVAGSTGVI
+610 GTIEITKGSTGVI

-629 TNSVGEIADETVAK
+629 TNSVGEIADKTVAE
-643 KVEVKSVQQT
+643 KVEVKPVQQT
-653 GKPISYSAT
+653 GETISYSAT
-662 ASASISAYTEPKWPY
+662 ASTDAGVNGNYVV
-677 TSYSES
+677 S
-683 NLIDGNAN
+683 NLIDGELN
-691 TYYWSKNP
+691 TKYYSGGSQK
-699 QTVGAY
+699 VGQHVQIDIGA
-705 AQVDL
+705 
-710 GVAIPFDAVRIIP
+710 AIQFDAVCVSTP
-723 TNNADAKCT
+723 SDMSNQPDDYCTDAN
-732 ADVEVS
+732 VMVS
-738 ADGSS
+738 VDGEN
-743 WTTIGNYDGTKIT
+743 WTTLGQYTG
-756 ILSNTAGNVRYI
+756 SNNNKTQTYINTLEKVRYI
-768 KVRITEEKANWWQ
+768 RVQITTAKDNWWQ

-812 QVTIKGIKVDTTTIE
+812 QVTIKGIAGGETTIE

-858 VPTGWGTSYN
+858 VPTNWSNGTP
-868 SVTREGFTYA
+868 EEFTYS
-878 LDTAH
+878 DTAGNRR
-883 TSGGWET
+883 S
-890 FRAIYELKATE
+890 IYTLKASHSTVNSPN
-901 GSIHSAQ
+901 GISLSSI
-908 GAKLSEL
+908 LPEV
-915 IPNTGTAYG
+915 TGTAKSWDN
-924 YRGGNT
+924 NT
-930 PEEYNVDI
+930 YNVTY
-938 WKCSYNTPEERQST
+938 WKSAYHTAENRQST

-957 SSNKGTEFEYIR
+957 YSHKGTKFEYIR
-969 YWENKWEYYS
+969 FYEGSWAYSVDGITWVNIEN
-979 ATTGKWI
+979 
-986 EISEVGA
+986 VGA
-993 GKDDSA
+993 GATDTD
-999 KNQVCVWYRQVTT
+999 KNQVCIWYRQVTT

-1017 TTEIVDWGPIKYAA
+1017 TTEIVDWGPIQYSA
-1031 NQCLLDFAVKYDGTA
+1031 NQCLLDFAVKYDGIE
-1046 GRIPDSFPVT
+1046 GGGMKPKSFPVT
-1056 GKTIGFDIAPTGN
+1056 GKTMGFDCPINQQAPFDNGYVVQDN
-1069 ETYYGTDNG
+1069 DKTYYR
-1078 VSYRTVYGIAGVE
+1078 VVHGIAGVE
-1091 TAEYEVYMI
+1091 TAQYEVYMI
-1100 TLTPSNDKHTEYI
+1100 TLTPSSDNH
-1113 NNGSTQS
+1113 STS
-1120 SYKYKGTEKI
+1120 ITNYNKYEYKGTEKI

-1164 KNQGLLVTYYL
+1164 QYQGLLVTYYL
-1175 RAKETPD
+1175 RAKETTD

-1188 AIQGSETAFY
+1188 AIDGTNVEFHK
-1198 EYNIAVDR
+1198 YNIIVKANAD
-1206 GTTFDSGIAL
+1206 GTYPTFDENIGL
-1216 DHSQDPYVGG
+1216 NKTNPKG
-1226 PLLNGRVTNSNGETI
+1226 PLDNGTIVNSTDVTI
-1241 TVSSNL
+1241 TVSSDL
-1247 ATLQG
+1247 STLNN

-1258 YSKYEIVGFR
+1258 YSDYDVKRSWRE
-1268 KDDKNVWIYYTFTRE
+1268 DDKNVWIYYTFKRE

-1304 TDAAIDTVSLWE
+1304 NDEAIGTVSLWE
-1316 KEIVLENKGLYGT
+1316 KETVLENKGLYGT
-1329 AKVITE
+1329 AKVITG

-1358 YVKFKQRVDND
+1358 YVKFSQKGDND
-1369 NNKPQ
+1369 KPQ
-1374 RFTANIIPATN
+1374 LFTANIIPATN

-1427 NNANAKQALETLGQA
+1427 NNANANQALEALGQEN
-1442 DHNPYGYD
+1442 HNPYGYD
-1450 PAYNNCTMF
+1450 PAYDSCTMF

-1473 VTNWTD
+1473 AKDGVV
-1479 TSTWP
+1479 WP

-1503 TSGAIFVDVYKGNS
+1503 TSGAIFVDVYKG
-1517 NSGEKEKGH
+1517 KEATGNRFKSYM
-1526 VVNNY
+1526 VDNY
-1531 YGYTYSEEN
+1531 YGYKYEN
-1540 GWKINNNPNA
+1540 GAWVVDKNA
-1550 IYQVP
+1550 SNALYQIP
-1555 VIKVS
+1555 VMRMRDL
-1560 GLTYGEHTV
+1560 GGYGEYTAVVTV
-1569 VIKVCYDK
+1569 FYDRA
-1577 IFDVADGKKY
+1577 FDHADRKSY
-1587 SFWLDAVRVY
+1587 NFWLDAVRVY
-1597 DPAGNTLDND
+1597 DPMGESVNTGNTYGQDGEAYPQYIKLR
-1607 YVKDSEVKP
+1607 SELK
-1616 IYVEVRKAIIG
+1616 ELNSDG
-1627 QSNFTAD
+1627 TA
-1634 TSVLANGAVFID
+1634 SSGALFID
-1646 GKSTGATLE
+1646 GKGNANIS
-1655 EYKNF
+1655 EYSNY
-1660 GPNHEVYLAKG
+1660 GPNNEVYLANG
-1671 QAIAFRI
+1671 QAITFMLTGNDLSKIA
-1678 VADKQPTT
+1678 T
-1686 VQIGVKLANGSSGE
+1686 VQIGAKSPNSNGTKNANMVIGNI
-1700 LTLSGSNAKFA
+1700 TQN
-1711 AYGDAGESVK
+1711 
-1721 LTLNTATDMYYA
+1721 LNTATEMYYDITTA
-1733 LNGITWTVEN
+1733 AVKNGNAELVTI
-1743 GSQKSNVIVLTN
+1743 TN
-1755 TGENSIVSITNV
+1755 TGEAILSLTNLKITYTDGNQTVSLGEVRAEQQTQ
-1767 KCTYASITENTT
+1767 
-1779 NAVTLAISYDDALM
+1779 AVQVVRALF
-1793 AVDAVN
+1793 APA
-1799 NAITPVEPEP
+1799 PVEP

-1864 TERMGFGRR
+1864 TERVGFGRR

>member
-15 ALIMVAGLLPASVLA
+15 ALIMVAGMLPASAMAGGQGAMDV
-30 EGEGNADSTPA
+30 DTTPEL
-41 PTEAVQPTES
+41 TETEQPTES

-62 PEVTE
+62 PEITE

-125 KDWIIALINEMADAG
+125 KDWIIALINEMAEAG

-149 NGGFRFYLNDMAIG
+149 NGGFRFYLNNMAVG
-163 SHSSDE
+163 SYSHE
-169 VKNALEA
+169 QVMGALEA
-176 GNAHYN
+176 GNKHYN
-182 TYGDDENGPNNQ
+182 IYGDGENGPTNS
-194 EWITYNPSKNALT
+194 EWITYNPSVNALT
-207 ETEMNAIIAHAQS
+207 QTEMDTIIKHAQS

-243 ELGISGDLQV
+243 ELGISGNLQV

-263 NKAAVSFTKELVN
+263 NTVAVSFTKELVS

-349 DCYPVGQIT
+349 DCYPVDQIT

-372 STNENWNLYREGY
+372 STNENWNLYKEGY

-407 FNYGRGVGTHV
+407 FNYGRGFGTHV

-452 GARMQNSEIYSAS
+452 GACMQNSDIYSAS
-465 NELVEG
+465 DVHVEG

-486 TVGNGSGNTT
+486 TVVN
-496 ADNDTVRVTG
+496 DNDTVRVTG

-543 NKYTGEAEVRI
+543 TYTGEAEVRI

-565 NAFIVENDGTV
+565 NAFIVGNDSTV

-610 GTIEIVAGSTGVI
+610 GTITIVEGKEEVLTVDGEVAKNKIGDPADTAVAIKTGVEYGTKPGEGTQFTLGNKI
-623 TVPGDV
+623 TTGDGV
-629 TNSVGEIADETVAK
+629 ISDGNGNYLVVSEKGEISNTKEIADATVFN
-643 KVEVKSVQQT
+643 VTSSGYLTTYYTIQVKGRNQYLTINNNNKLAIQNSSSPWYYYNGYGFYQQK
-653 GKPISYSAT
+653 GRNYYYLKFNNGWT
-662 ASASISAYTEPKWPY
+662 ASTGNG
-677 TSYSES
+677 TSGYLYKRADSP
-683 NLIDGNAN
+683 NL
-691 TYYWSKNP
+691 
-699 QTVGAY
+699 
-705 AQVDL
+705 VD
-710 GVAIPFDAVRIIP
+710 I
-723 TNNADAKCT
+723 
-732 ADVEVS
+732 
-738 ADGSS
+738 
-743 WTTIGNYDGTKIT
+743 TKIT
-756 ILSNTAGNVRYI
+756 
-768 KVRITEEKANWWQ
+768 
-781 LAEIQ
+781 
-786 WGSYAN
+786 
-792 GTFTRMAASGSVTTE
+792 F
-807 GKTET
+807 
-812 QVTIKGIKVDTTTIE
+812 KGIKSGTTTVTIAGVEYNIE
-827 IDGKTYTIKVVD
+827 VK
-839 ATLAEQVL
+839 AAELENVVL

-858 VPTGWGTSYN
+858 VPTNWSNGTPA
-868 SVTREGFTYA
+868 EFTYN
-878 LDTAH
+878 DD
-883 TSGGWET
+883 GGN
-890 FRAIYELKATE
+890 RRSIYTLKASHSTVNSPN
-901 GSIHSAQ
+901 GISLSSILPQ
-908 GAKLSEL
+908 V
-915 IPNTGTAYG
+915 TGTAKSWDN
-924 YRGGNT
+924 NT
-930 PEEYNVDI
+930 YNVTY
-938 WKCSYNTPEERQST
+938 WKSAYHTAENRQST

-957 SSNKGTEFEYIR
+957 YSHKGTKFEYIR
-969 YWENKWEYYS
+969 FYEGSWAYSVDGITWVNIEN
-979 ATTGKWI
+979 
-986 EISEVGA
+986 VGA
-993 GKDDSA
+993 GATDTD
-999 KNQVCVWYRQVTT
+999 KNQVCIWYRQVTT

-1017 TTEIVDWGPIKYAA
+1017 TTEIVDWGPIQYSAD
-1031 NQCLLDFAVKYDGTA
+1031 QCLLDFAVKYDGTEN
-1046 GRIPDSFPVT
+1046 RIPNSFPVK
-1056 GKTIGFDIAPTGN
+1056 GKTVGFACPTDQSVPLGN
-1069 ETYYGTDNG
+1069 GYVVKDTDSTY
-1078 VSYRTVYGIAGVE
+1078 YRTVYGIAGVE

-1100 TLTPSNDKHTEYI
+1100 TLTPSSDSHNVYI
-1113 NNGSTQS
+1113 NKGSTQT
-1120 SYKYKGTEKI
+1120 SYTYGGTEKI
-1130 AWAKTEADANS
+1130 AWAKTEADTEHS
-1141 AELYKMPNVK
+1141 VLGKISGVQ

-1164 KNQGLLVTYYL
+1164 QYQGLLVTYYL
-1175 RAKETPD
+1175 RAKQTFD

-1188 AIQGSETAFY
+1188 AIQGSGTAFY
-1198 EYNIAVDR
+1198 EYNIAVSNN
-1206 GTTFDSGIAL
+1206 TFFSENIGL
-1216 DHSQDPYVGG
+1216 GDPKVG
-1226 PLLNGRVTNSNGETI
+1226 PLKNGTVVNSDGRTI
-1241 TVSSNL
+1241 EVSSDL
-1247 ATLQG
+1247 SKLQDVD
-1252 LEPQYR
+1252 LQYR
-1258 YSKYEIVGFR
+1258 YSIYEVVGFWR
-1268 KDDKNVWIYYTFTRE
+1268 ESEKSIWIYYTFTRD

-1290 GLPLKIKFSDFGVT
+1290 GLPLEIKLKDFGVT
-1304 TDAAIDTVSLWE
+1304 TENMGDIDSISLASMKDKEAKPVHMQEWSHGKAEVLKDTVGNWY
-1316 KEIVLENKGLYGT
+1316 V
-1329 AKVITE
+1329 
-1335 STEGKYVLYTLD
+1335 KYILA
-1347 KPLDKNITIPL
+1347 KPLSNNITIPL
-1358 YVKFKQRVDND
+1358 YVKFKNRSDAAETLYN
-1369 NNKPQ
+1369 
-1374 RFTANIIPATN
+1374 ANIIPATS

-1395 YGSDGTQQTVFNPTS
+1395 YGSDGKEQTGFSKTNEVPAQTPGVWYIDGQEKS
-1410 AGDVA
+1410 A
-1415 GTWYVAKDTSAD
+1415 T
-1427 NNANAKQALETLGQA
+1427 QALEALG
-1442 DHNPYGYD
+1442 NKTNVYGYD
-1450 PAYNNCTMF
+1450 PAYDKCTMF
-1459 SMGSARKVTVTSDM
+1459 SMGSARKVTVTNDM
-1473 VTNWTD
+1473 ATTGVV
-1479 TSTWP
+1479 WP

-1503 TSGAIFVDVYKGNS
+1503 TSGAIYVSVYPGDKAEGTP
-1517 NSGEKEKGH
+1517 KKY

-1531 YGYTYSEEN
+1531 YGYDYFDGKWVVKTDA
-1540 GWKINNNPNA
+1540 GNNA
-1550 IYQVP
+1550 LYQIP
-1555 VIKVS
+1555 VIKIKDLDY
-1560 GLTYGEHTV
+1560 GTYTV
-1569 VIKVCYDK
+1569 VIKVAYSA
-1577 IFDVADGKKY
+1577 FQDVADKKQY

-1597 DPAGNTLDND
+1597 DPMGTNNSDTYAPDG
-1607 YVKDSEVKP
+1607 EAKP
-1616 IYVEVRKAIIG
+1616 VFVEVRDMLLSA
-1627 QSNFTAD
+1627 S
-1634 TSVLANGAVFID
+1634 SVAENNTNNGVVFID
-1646 GKSTGATLE
+1646 GNGSAAIATD
-1655 EYKNF
+1655 YKNF
-1660 GPNHEVYLAKG
+1660 GPNHEVYLANN

-1678 VADKQPTT
+1678 ADATKYADI
-1686 VQIGVKLANGSSGE
+1686 QIGIKSTGNSVVKYKINNDTEATIG
-1700 LTLSGSNAKFA
+1700 
-1711 AYGDAGESVK
+1711 
-1721 LTLNTATDMYYA
+1721 TATDMYYSVKDYA
-1733 LNGITWTVEN
+1733 SN
-1743 GSQKSNVIVLTN
+1743 GSVVTIIN
-1755 TGENSIVSITNV
+1755 TGETVLSITNI
-1767 KCTYASITENTT
+1767 KCTMGTSSAKTDTVDLVMSAEDV
-1779 NAVTLAISYDDALM
+1779 AVAISM
-1793 AVDAVN
+1793 VN
-1799 NAITPVEPEP
+1799 SAITPVEPEP

-1814 PEKTFEPERFEASWS
+1814 KTFEPDRFEASWS

-1864 TERMGFGRR
+1864 TERVGFGRR

-1894 SVTAINAEGTES
+1894 SVTAINAEGIES

>member
-51 AEPTAPTETET
+51 AEPTKPAETET

-243 ELGISGDLQV
+243 KLGISGNLQV

-263 NKAAVSFTKELVN
+263 NTVAVSFTKELVS

-305 NYAND
+305 NYANE
-310 IISIITGNNMTPRM
+310 IISIITKYNMTPRM
-324 FNDALRSNNTI
+324 FNDALRRNNTI

-349 DCYPVGQIT
+349 NCYPVDDIT

-407 FNYGRGVGTHV
+407 FNYGSGVGTTV

-452 GARMQNSEIYSAS
+452 GARMQNSDIYSAS

-506 PNLAALTAPE
+506 PNLAALKCETTTVTIQGAAE
-516 HTGEIAGI
+516 GKIA
-524 EAVEGRIMAYDVTP
+524 AYDVTP

-543 NKYTGEAEVRI
+543 NKYIGEAEVRI
-554 KIPAEWDSSKV
+554 KIPEGWDKTKV
-565 NAFIVENDGTV
+565 KAFIVEDGTAK
-576 NDITGKTEDGWY
+576 DIDGTATEDGWY

-610 GTIEIVAGSTGVI
+610 GTIEITKGSTGVI

-629 TNSVGEIADETVAK
+629 TNSVGEIADKTVAE
-643 KVEVKSVQQT
+643 KVEVKPVQQT
-653 GKPISYSAT
+653 GETISYSAT
-662 ASASISAYTEPKWPY
+662 ASTDAGVNGNYVV
-677 TSYSES
+677 S
-683 NLIDGNAN
+683 NLIDGELNTKYYSGGSQKVGQHVQIDIGAAIQFDTVLVSTPSDSNMNGNTSDYCTNAN
-691 TYYWSKNP
+691 VMVS
-699 QTVGAY
+699 
-705 AQVDL
+705 VDGENWTTL
-710 GVAIPFDAVRIIP
+710 GQY
-723 TNNADAKCT
+723 T
-732 ADVEVS
+732 
-738 ADGSS
+738 GSS
-743 WTTIGNYDGTKIT
+743 NNKTQTYTNSLEK
-756 ILSNTAGNVRYI
+756 VRYI
-768 KVRITEEKANWWQ
+768 RVQITTAKNNWWQ

-792 GTFTRMAASGSVTTE
+792 GKFTRMAASGSVTTE

-812 QVTIKGIKVDTTTIE
+812 QVTIKGIAGGETTIK

-839 ATLAEQVL
+839 ATLAQQVL

-858 VPTGWGTSYN
+858 VPDGWGTSYN
-868 SVTREGFTYA
+868 NVTREGFTYG
-878 LDTAH
+878 LDTQH
-883 TSGGWET
+883 TNNGWET

-901 GSIHSAQ
+901 DSIHSEQ
-908 GAKLSEL
+908 GVKLSEL
-915 IPNTGTAYG
+915 IPNKGKAYG
-924 YRGGNT
+924 YRGSNT

-938 WKCSYNTPEERQST
+938 WKCSYNASAERQST

-969 YWENKWEYYS
+969 YWDNKWEYCS
-979 ATTGKWI
+979 AKTGEWT
-986 EISEVGA
+986 EVGEVGA
-993 GKDDSA
+993 GKDDSG

-1046 GRIPDSFPVT
+1046 NRIPNSFPVT
-1056 GKTIGFDIAPTGN
+1056 GKTIGFDIAPIDN
-1069 ETYYGTDNG
+1069 VTYYGTDNG
-1078 VSYRTVYGIAGVE
+1078 AIYRTVYGIAGVE
-1091 TAEYEVYMI
+1091 TLNYEVYMI
-1100 TLTPSNDKHTEYI
+1100 TVTPTSDTHTDYVTKGTKPTELNY
-1113 NNGSTQS
+1113 G
-1120 SYKYKGTEKI
+1120 GTEKI

-1141 AELYKMPNVK
+1141 TELNKMPNVE

-1164 KNQGLLVTYYL
+1164 QYQGLLVTYYL
-1175 RAKETPD
+1175 RAKQTPD

-1198 EYNIAVDR
+1198 EYNIAVNK
-1206 GTTFDSGIAL
+1206 GTTFNSGIAL

-1304 TDAAIDTVSLWE
+1304 NDADIKTVSLWE
-1316 KEIVLENKGLYGT
+1316 KKIVHENKGLYGT
-1329 AKVITE
+1329 AKVITG

-1358 YVKFKQRVDND
+1358 YVKFNQRGDND
-1369 NNKPQ
+1369 KPQ
-1374 RFTANIIPATN
+1374 LFTANIIPATN

-1395 YGSDGTQQTVFNPTS
+1395 NHGAGAAASAMWTPVYDPGTDANT
-1410 AGDVA
+1410 
-1415 GTWYVAKDTSAD
+1415 
-1427 NNANAKQALETLGQA
+1427 NANTTQALEALGQT

-1450 PAYNNCTMF
+1450 PAYQNSTMF
-1459 SMGSARKVTVTSDM
+1459 SMGSAQKVTVTSDM

-1503 TSGAIFVDVYKGNS
+1503 TSGAIFVDVYNVKTS
-1517 NSGEKEKGH
+1517 NKEKS
-1526 VVNNY
+1526 VFVDNY
-1531 YGYTYSEEN
+1531 YGYTYNSETNTWDATPE
-1540 GWKINNNPNA
+1540 KANA
-1550 IYQVP
+1550 LYQIP
-1555 VIKVS
+1555 VIA
-1560 GLTYGEHTV
+1560 LRNLPYAEYNV
-1569 VIKVCYDK
+1569 VIKVAYSEY
-1577 IFDVADGKKY
+1577 FDHTAEPQGSY

-1597 DPAGNTLDND
+1597 DPAGTDLDNE
-1607 YVKDSEVKP
+1607 YVKDKEGFPQYIKLRDAVANKDAALDGK
-1616 IYVEVRKAIIG
+1616 KA
-1627 QSNFTAD
+1627 
-1634 TSVLANGAVFID
+1634 LFID
-1646 GKSTGATLE
+1646 GGNTADIAT
-1655 EYKNF
+1655 YANI
-1660 GPNHEVYLAKG
+1660 GPNNEVYLANG
-1671 QAIAFRI
+1671 QAITFKLNVGNANI
-1678 VADKQPTT
+1678 ETI
-1686 VQIGVKLANGSSGE
+1686 QIGAKAPMSEGTAKLNVN
-1700 LTLSGSNAKFA
+1700 NA
-1711 AYGDAGESVK
+1711 EV
-1721 LTLNTATDMYYA
+1721 
-1733 LNGITWTVEN
+1733 VEN
-1743 GSQKSNVIVLTN
+1743 GLSTATEMYYNIKDKMGANNTFTISNTGSGILSLTN
-1755 TGENSIVSITNV
+1755 LKITFNAKGSVSLGAMNAEEQT
-1767 KCTYASITENTT
+1767 AS
-1779 NAVTLAISYDDALM
+1779 VM
-1793 AVDAVN
+1793 AVRALF
-1799 NAITPVEPEP
+1799 APAPVEP

-1814 PEKTFEPERFEASWS
+1814 PEKTFEPDRFEASWS

-1864 TERMGFGRR
+1864 TERVGFGRR

>member
-15 ALIMVAGLLPASVLA
+15 ALIMVAGLLPASAMAGGWGAMDV
-30 EGEGNADSTPA
+30 DTTPEL
-41 PTEAVQPTES
+41 TETEQPTES
-51 AEPTAPTETET
+51 AEPTKPAETET

-88 AEPTDEGIMPA
+88 ADPTDEGIMSA

-115 HLDCGREYFT
+115 HLDCGRKYFS
-125 KDWIIALINEMADAG
+125 KDWIIALMYEAKAAG
-140 YNQLQLAFG
+140 YNQVQLAFG
-149 NGGFRFYLNDMAIG
+149 NKGLRFLLDDM
-163 SHSSDE
+163 S
-169 VKNALEA
+169 V
-176 GNAHYN
+176 N
-182 TYGDDENGPNNQ
+182 TYEKQAVTDAIKEGNKAY
-194 EWITYNPSKNALT
+194 YNAGEKNELT
-207 ETEMNAIIAHAQS
+207 EAEMDEIFVAADKI
-220 KGIEIVPMLNTP
+220 GIEIVPLFNTP
-232 GHMHAVLAAMS
+232 FHMEAVITAM
-243 ELGISGDLQV
+243 
-253 SGKPGCLNLE
+253 GKLNITNAYYGSNKACLNLS
-263 NKAAVSFTKELVN
+263 NNYATAFVKALMQ
-276 KYVKYFADNGCN
+276 KYITYFQGKGCKYFN
-288 FFNAAMDEYS
+288 FGADEYTGGWNS
-298 SWENVFY
+298 TFY
-305 NYAND
+305 NYANE
-310 IISIITGNNMTPRM
+310 IVSMISAAGMNARI
-324 FNDALRSNNTI
+324 FNDSFRSDSNNGYV
-335 SNSNV
+335 NNA
-340 QVCYWFYGN
+340 QVCYWSSNSGYASTATVYN
-349 DCYPVGQIT
+349 YAKEI
-358 QYQLINA
+358 INT
-365 NHDYYYV
+365 NQDFYYV
-372 STNENWNLYREGY
+372 VNKDTQQSTWSPNSYYAFSGSFDETTWVNYAKNFSNTTYKNFAGY
-385 TFVGEY
+385 
-391 NEDTWINKAKQ
+391 
-402 FNNNT
+402 NNGAESIT
-407 FNYGRGVGTHV
+407 
-418 NNPVGSMFCIWCN
+418 PVGSMFCIWCDN
-431 TPGKNTETQIAQQ
+431 PSHKDETQIAKE

-452 GARMQNSEIYSAS
+452 GARMQNSDIYSAS
-465 NELVEG
+465 DVLVEG

-506 PNLAALTAPE
+506 PNLAALKCETATVAIQGAAE
-516 HTGEIAGI
+516 GKIA
-524 EAVEGRIMAYDVTP
+524 AYDVTP

-554 KIPAEWDSSKV
+554 KIPEGWDSSKV
-565 NAFIVENDGTV
+565 IAFIVESDSTV

-588 VFTAP
+588 AFTAS

-610 GTIEIVAGSTGVI
+610 RTIEITKGSTGVI
-623 TVPGDV
+623 TVNGVV
-629 TNSVGEIADETVAK
+629 TSDKIGSPV
-643 KVEVKSVQQT
+643 
-653 GKPISYSAT
+653 
-662 ASASISAYTEPKWPY
+662 
-677 TSYSES
+677 
-683 NLIDGNAN
+683 
-691 TYYWSKNP
+691 
-699 QTVGAY
+699 
-705 AQVDL
+705 
-710 GVAIPFDAVRIIP
+710 
-723 TNNADAKCT
+723 NADIA
-732 ADVEVS
+732 AVAEN
-738 ADGSS
+738 GI
-743 WTTIGNYDGTKIT
+743 TT
-756 ILSNTAGNVRYI
+756 TAGE
-768 KVRITEEKANWWQ
+768 TTT
-781 LAEIQ
+781 AEITSTSDLKE
-786 WGSYAN
+786 GNKYLIYN
-792 GTFTRMAASGSVTTE
+792 TRHNKTLTNQESTWNNYYYYYYKGLKLNGSVTTDNGNWWKIKSVNGGYTVDYNAGSKFLTIGNNTASVGSSSAILSLSYNE
-807 GKTET
+807 TGKYWNISQNSYYLNNLGDTET
-812 QVTIKGIKVDTTTIE
+812 AGGWRDNEAPTDAGSQWQIHEIRQTGDKTTITIKGIAVGTTTIE

-868 SVTREGFTYA
+868 NVTREGFTYG
-878 LDTAH
+878 LDTLH
-883 TSGGWET
+883 TYNGWET

-901 GSIHSAQ
+901 GSIHSEQ
-908 GAKLSEL
+908 GVKLSEL
-915 IPNTGTAYG
+915 IPNKGKAYG
-924 YRGGNT
+924 YRGSNT

-938 WKCSYNTPEERQST
+938 WKCSYNASAERQST

-969 YWENKWEYYS
+969 YWDNKWEYCS
-979 ATTGKWI
+979 AKTGEWT
-986 EISEVGA
+986 EVGEVGA
-993 GKDDSA
+993 GKDDSG

-1046 GRIPDSFPVT
+1046 NRIPNSFPVT
-1056 GKTIGFDIAPTGN
+1056 GKTIGFDIAPIDN
-1069 ETYYGTDNG
+1069 VTYYGTDNG
-1078 VSYRTVYGIAGVE
+1078 AIYRTVYGIAGVE
-1091 TAEYEVYMI
+1091 TLNYEVYMI
-1100 TLTPSNDKHTEYI
+1100 TVTPTSDTHTDYVTKGTKPTELNY
-1113 NNGSTQS
+1113 G
-1120 SYKYKGTEKI
+1120 GTEKI

-1141 AELYKMPNVK
+1141 TELNKMPNVE

-1164 KNQGLLVTYYL
+1164 QYQGLLVTYYL
-1175 RAKETPD
+1175 RAKQTPD

-1216 DHSQDPYVGG
+1216 DNSQDPYVGG

-1304 TDAAIDTVSLWE
+1304 NDADIKTVSLWE
-1316 KEIVLENKGLYGT
+1316 KKIVHENKGLYGT
-1329 AKVITE
+1329 AKVITG

-1358 YVKFKQRVDND
+1358 YVKFNQRGDND
-1369 NNKPQ
+1369 KPQ
-1374 RFTANIIPATN
+1374 LFTANIIPATN

-1395 YGSDGTQQTVFNPTS
+1395 NHGAGAAASAMWTPVYDPGTDANT
-1410 AGDVA
+1410 
-1415 GTWYVAKDTSAD
+1415 
-1427 NNANAKQALETLGQA
+1427 NANTTQALEALGQT

-1450 PAYNNCTMF
+1450 PAYQNSTMF
-1459 SMGSARKVTVTSDM
+1459 SMGSAQKVTVTSDM

-1503 TSGAIFVDVYKGNS
+1503 TSGAIFVDVYNVKTS
-1517 NSGEKEKGH
+1517 NKEKS
-1526 VVNNY
+1526 VFVDNY
-1531 YGYTYSEEN
+1531 YGYTYNSETNTWDATPE
-1540 GWKINNNPNA
+1540 KANA
-1550 IYQVP
+1550 LYQIP
-1555 VIKVS
+1555 VIA
-1560 GLTYGEHTV
+1560 LRNLPYAEYNV
-1569 VIKVCYDK
+1569 VIKVAYSEY
-1577 IFDVADGKKY
+1577 FDHTAEPQGSY

-1597 DPAGNTLDND
+1597 DPAGTDLDNE
-1607 YVKDSEVKP
+1607 YVKDKEGFPQYIKLRDAVANKDAALDGK
-1616 IYVEVRKAIIG
+1616 KA
-1627 QSNFTAD
+1627 
-1634 TSVLANGAVFID
+1634 LFID
-1646 GKSTGATLE
+1646 GGNTADIAT
-1655 EYKNF
+1655 YANI
-1660 GPNHEVYLAKG
+1660 GPNNEVYLANG
-1671 QAIAFRI
+1671 QAITFKLNVGNANI
-1678 VADKQPTT
+1678 ETI
-1686 VQIGVKLANGSSGE
+1686 QIGAKAPMSEGTAKLNVN
-1700 LTLSGSNAKFA
+1700 NA
-1711 AYGDAGESVK
+1711 EV
-1721 LTLNTATDMYYA
+1721 
-1733 LNGITWTVEN
+1733 VEN
-1743 GSQKSNVIVLTN
+1743 GLSTATEMYYNIKDKMGANNTFTISNTGSGILSLTN
-1755 TGENSIVSITNV
+1755 LKITFNAKGSVSLGAMNAEEQT
-1767 KCTYASITENTT
+1767 AS
-1779 NAVTLAISYDDALM
+1779 VM
-1793 AVDAVN
+1793 AVRALF
-1799 NAITPVEPEP
+1799 APAPVEP

-1814 PEKTFEPERFEASWS
+1814 PEKTFEPDRFEASWS

-1864 TERMGFGRR
+1864 TERVGFGRR

>member
-243 ELGISGDLQV
+243 KLGISGNLQV

-263 NKAAVSFTKELVN
+263 NTVAVSFTKELVS

-305 NYAND
+305 NYANE
-310 IISIITGNNMTPRM
+310 IISIITKYNMTPRM
-324 FNDALRSNNTI
+324 FNDALRRNNTI

-349 DCYPVGQIT
+349 NCYPVDDIT

-407 FNYGRGVGTHV
+407 FNYGSGVGTTV

-452 GARMQNSEIYSAS
+452 GARMQNSDIYSAS

-506 PNLAALTAPE
+506 PNLAALKCETTTVTIQGAAE
-516 HTGEIAGI
+516 GKIA
-524 EAVEGRIMAYDVTP
+524 AYDVTP

-543 NKYTGEAEVRI
+543 NKYIGEAEVRI
-554 KIPAEWDSSKV
+554 KIPEGWDKTKV
-565 NAFIVENDGTV
+565 KAFIVEDGTAK
-576 NDITGKTEDGWY
+576 DIDGTATEDGWY

-610 GTIEIVAGSTGVI
+610 GTIEITKGSTGVI

-629 TNSVGEIADETVAK
+629 TNSVGEIADKTVAE
-643 KVEVKSVQQT
+643 KVEVKPVQQT
-653 GKPISYSAT
+653 GETISYSAT
-662 ASASISAYTEPKWPY
+662 ASTDAGVNGNYVV
-677 TSYSES
+677 S
-683 NLIDGNAN
+683 NLIDGELNTKYYSGGSQKVGQHVQIDIGAAIQFDTVLVSTPSDSNMNGNTSDYCTNAN
-691 TYYWSKNP
+691 VMVS
-699 QTVGAY
+699 
-705 AQVDL
+705 VDGENWTTL
-710 GVAIPFDAVRIIP
+710 GQY
-723 TNNADAKCT
+723 T
-732 ADVEVS
+732 
-738 ADGSS
+738 GSS
-743 WTTIGNYDGTKIT
+743 NNKTQTYTNSLEK
-756 ILSNTAGNVRYI
+756 VRYI
-768 KVRITEEKANWWQ
+768 RVQITTAKNNWWQ

-792 GTFTRMAASGSVTTE
+792 GKFTRMAASGSVTTE

-812 QVTIKGIKVDTTTIE
+812 QVTIKGIAGGETTIK

-839 ATLAEQVL
+839 ATLAQQVL

-858 VPTGWGTSYN
+858 VPDGWGTSYN
-868 SVTREGFTYA
+868 NVTREGFTYG
-878 LDTAH
+878 LDTQH
-883 TSGGWET
+883 TNNGWET

-901 GSIHSAQ
+901 DSIHSEQ
-908 GAKLSEL
+908 GVKLSEL
-915 IPNTGTAYG
+915 IPNKGKAYG
-924 YRGGNT
+924 YRGSNT

-938 WKCSYNTPEERQST
+938 WKCSYNASAERQST

-969 YWENKWEYYS
+969 YWDNKWEYCS
-979 ATTGKWI
+979 AKTGEWT
-986 EISEVGA
+986 EVGEVGA
-993 GKDDSA
+993 GKDDSG

-1046 GRIPDSFPVT
+1046 NRIPNSFPVT
-1056 GKTIGFDIAPTGN
+1056 GKTIGFDIAPIDN
-1069 ETYYGTDNG
+1069 VTYYGTDNG
-1078 VSYRTVYGIAGVE
+1078 AIYRTVYGIAGVE
-1091 TAEYEVYMI
+1091 TSNYEVYMI
-1100 TLTPSNDKHTEYI
+1100 TLTPSNDNHSVYI
-1113 NNGSTQS
+1113 NKNSTLT
-1120 SYKYKGTEKI
+1120 SYNYDGTEKI

-1164 KNQGLLVTYYL
+1164 QYQGLLVTYYL
-1175 RAKETPD
+1175 RAKETTD

-1188 AIQGSETAFY
+1188 AIDGTNVEFHK
-1198 EYNIAVDR
+1198 YNIIVKANAD
-1206 GTTFDSGIAL
+1206 GTYPTFDENIGL
-1216 DHSQDPYVGG
+1216 NKTNPKG
-1226 PLLNGRVTNSNGETI
+1226 PLDNGTIVNSTDVTI
-1241 TVSSNL
+1241 TVSSDL
-1247 ATLQG
+1247 STLNN

-1258 YSKYEIVGFR
+1258 YSDYDVKRSWRE
-1268 KDDKNVWIYYTFTRE
+1268 DDKNVWIYYTFKRE

-1304 TDAAIDTVSLWE
+1304 NDEAIGTVSLCE
-1316 KEIVLENKGLYGT
+1316 KETVLENKGLYGT
-1329 AKVITE
+1329 AKVITG

-1358 YVKFKQRVDND
+1358 YVKFSQKGDND
-1369 NNKPQ
+1369 KPQ
-1374 RFTANIIPATN
+1374 LFTANIIPATN

-1427 NNANAKQALETLGQA
+1427 NNANANQALEALGQEN
-1442 DHNPYGYD
+1442 HNPYGYD
-1450 PAYNNCTMF
+1450 PAYDSCTMF

-1473 VTNWTD
+1473 AKDGVV
-1479 TSTWP
+1479 WP

-1503 TSGAIFVDVYKGNS
+1503 TSGAIFVDVYKG
-1517 NSGEKEKGH
+1517 KEATGNRFKSYM
-1526 VVNNY
+1526 VDNY
-1531 YGYTYSEEN
+1531 YGYKYEN
-1540 GWKINNNPNA
+1540 GAWVVDKNA
-1550 IYQVP
+1550 SNALYQIP
-1555 VIKVS
+1555 VMRMRDL
-1560 GLTYGEHTV
+1560 GGYGEYTAVVTV
-1569 VIKVCYDK
+1569 FYDRA
-1577 IFDVADGKKY
+1577 FDHADRKSY
-1587 SFWLDAVRVY
+1587 NFWLDAVRVY
-1597 DPAGNTLDND
+1597 DPMGESVNTGNTYGQDGEAYPQYIKLR
-1607 YVKDSEVKP
+1607 SELK
-1616 IYVEVRKAIIG
+1616 ELNSDG
-1627 QSNFTAD
+1627 TA
-1634 TSVLANGAVFID
+1634 SSGALFID
-1646 GKSTGATLE
+1646 GKGNANIS
-1655 EYKNF
+1655 EYSNY
-1660 GPNHEVYLAKG
+1660 GPNNEVYLANG
-1671 QAIAFRI
+1671 QAITFMLTGNDLSKIA
-1678 VADKQPTT
+1678 T
-1686 VQIGVKLANGSSGE
+1686 VQIGAKSPNSNGTKNANMVIGNI
-1700 LTLSGSNAKFA
+1700 TQN
-1711 AYGDAGESVK
+1711 
-1721 LTLNTATDMYYA
+1721 LNTATEMYYDITTA
-1733 LNGITWTVEN
+1733 AVKNGNAELVTI
-1743 GSQKSNVIVLTN
+1743 TN
-1755 TGENSIVSITNV
+1755 TGEAILSLTNLKITYTDGNQTVSLGEVRAEQQTQ
-1767 KCTYASITENTT
+1767 
-1779 NAVTLAISYDDALM
+1779 AVQVVRALF
-1793 AVDAVN
+1793 APA
-1799 NAITPVEPEP
+1799 PVEP

-1864 TERMGFGRR
+1864 TERVGFGRR

>member
-15 ALIMVAGLLPASVLA
+15 ALIMVAGMLPASAMAGGWGAMDV
-30 EGEGNADSTPA
+30 DTTPEL
-41 PTEAVQPTES
+41 TETEQPTES

-62 PEVTE
+62 PEITE

-115 HLDCGREYFT
+115 HLDCGRKYFS
-125 KDWIIALINEMADAG
+125 KDWIIALMYEAKAAG
-140 YNQLQLAFG
+140 YNQVQLAFG
-149 NGGFRFYLNDMAIG
+149 NKGLRFLLDDM
-163 SHSSDE
+163 S
-169 VKNALEA
+169 V
-176 GNAHYN
+176 N
-182 TYGDDENGPNNQ
+182 TYEKQAVTDAIKEGNKAY
-194 EWITYNPSKNALT
+194 YNAGEKNELT
-207 ETEMNAIIAHAQS
+207 EAEMDEIFVAADKI
-220 KGIEIVPMLNTP
+220 GIEIVPLFNTP
-232 GHMHAVLAAMS
+232 FHMEAVITAM
-243 ELGISGDLQV
+243 
-253 SGKPGCLNLE
+253 GKLNITNAYYGSNKACLNLS
-263 NKAAVSFTKELVN
+263 NNYATAFVKALMQ
-276 KYVKYFADNGCN
+276 KYITYFQGKGCKYFN
-288 FFNAAMDEYS
+288 FGADEYTGGWNS
-298 SWENVFY
+298 TFY
-305 NYAND
+305 NYANE
-310 IISIITGNNMTPRM
+310 IVSMISAAGMNARI
-324 FNDALRSNNTI
+324 FNDSFRSDSNNGYV
-335 SNSNV
+335 NNA
-340 QVCYWFYGN
+340 QVCYWSSNSGYASTATVYN
-349 DCYPVGQIT
+349 YAKEI
-358 QYQLINA
+358 INT
-365 NHDYYYV
+365 NQDFYYV
-372 STNENWNLYREGY
+372 VNKDTQQSTWSPNSYYAFSGSFDETTWVNYAKNFSNTTYKNFAGY
-385 TFVGEY
+385 
-391 NEDTWINKAKQ
+391 
-402 FNNNT
+402 NNGAESIT
-407 FNYGRGVGTHV
+407 
-418 NNPVGSMFCIWCN
+418 PVGSMFCIWCDN
-431 TPGKNTETQIAQQ
+431 PSHKDETQIAKE

-452 GARMQNSEIYSAS
+452 GARMQNSDIYSAS
-465 NELVEG
+465 DVLVES

-506 PNLAALTAPE
+506 PNLAALKCETATVAIQGAAE
-516 HTGEIAGI
+516 GKIA
-524 EAVEGRIMAYDVTP
+524 AYDVTP

-554 KIPAEWDSSKV
+554 KIPEGWDSSKV
-565 NAFIVENDGTV
+565 IAFIVESDSTV

-588 VFTAP
+588 AFTAS

-610 GTIEIVAGSTGVI
+610 RTIEITKGSTGVI
-623 TVPGDV
+623 TVNGVV
-629 TNSVGEIADETVAK
+629 TSDKIGSPV
-643 KVEVKSVQQT
+643 
-653 GKPISYSAT
+653 
-662 ASASISAYTEPKWPY
+662 
-677 TSYSES
+677 
-683 NLIDGNAN
+683 
-691 TYYWSKNP
+691 
-699 QTVGAY
+699 
-705 AQVDL
+705 
-710 GVAIPFDAVRIIP
+710 
-723 TNNADAKCT
+723 NADIA
-732 ADVEVS
+732 AVAEN
-738 ADGSS
+738 GI
-743 WTTIGNYDGTKIT
+743 TT
-756 ILSNTAGNVRYI
+756 TAGE
-768 KVRITEEKANWWQ
+768 TTT
-781 LAEIQ
+781 AEITSTSDLKE
-786 WGSYAN
+786 GNKYLIYN
-792 GTFTRMAASGSVTTE
+792 TRHNKTLTNQESTWNNYYYYYKGLKLNGSVTTDNGNWWKIKSVNGGYTVDYNAGSKFLTIGNNTASVGSSSAILSLSYNE
-807 GKTET
+807 TGKYWNISQNSYYLNNLGDTET
-812 QVTIKGIKVDTTTIE
+812 AGGWRDNEAPTDAGSQWQIHEIRQTGDKTTITIKGIAVGTTTIE

-868 SVTREGFTYA
+868 NVTREGFTYG
-878 LDTAH
+878 LDTLH
-883 TSGGWET
+883 TYNGWET

-901 GSIHSAQ
+901 GSIHSEQ
-908 GAKLSEL
+908 GVKLSEL
-915 IPNTGTAYG
+915 IPNKGKAYG
-924 YRGGNT
+924 YRGSNT

-938 WKCSYNTPEERQST
+938 WKCSYNASAERQST

-1046 GRIPDSFPVT
+1046 NRIPNSFPVT
-1056 GKTIGFDIAPTGN
+1056 GKTIGFDIAPIDN
-1069 ETYYGTDNG
+1069 VTYYGTDNG
-1078 VSYRTVYGIAGVE
+1078 AIYRTVYGIAGVE
-1091 TAEYEVYMI
+1091 TLNYEVYMI
-1100 TLTPSNDKHTEYI
+1100 TVTPTSDTHTDYVTKGTKPTELNY
-1113 NNGSTQS
+1113 G
-1120 SYKYKGTEKI
+1120 GTEKI

-1141 AELYKMPNVK
+1141 TELNKMPNVK

-1164 KNQGLLVTYYL
+1164 QYQGLLVTYYL
-1175 RAKETPD
+1175 RAKQTPD

-1198 EYNIAVDR
+1198 EYNIAVNK
-1206 GTTFDSGIAL
+1206 GTTFNSGIAL

-1283 HTYVIDF
+1283 YTYVIDF

-1304 TDAAIDTVSLWE
+1304 NDAAIDTVSLWE

-1395 YGSDGTQQTVFNPTS
+1395 NHGAGAAASAMWTPVYDPGTDANT
-1410 AGDVA
+1410 
-1415 GTWYVAKDTSAD
+1415 
-1427 NNANAKQALETLGQA
+1427 NANTTQALEALGQT

-1450 PAYNNCTMF
+1450 PAYQNSTMF
-1459 SMGSARKVTVTSDM
+1459 SMGSAQKVTVTSDM

-1503 TSGAIFVDVYKGNS
+1503 TSGAIFVDVVNKETGK
-1517 NSGEKEKGH
+1517 KEKS
-1526 VVNNY
+1526 VFVDNY
-1531 YGYTYSEEN
+1531 YGYTYDATN
-1540 GWKINNNPNA
+1540 GWQPSTSNKPNA
-1550 IYQVP
+1550 LYQIP
-1555 VIKVS
+1555 VIAVR
-1560 GLTYGEHTV
+1560 GLDYDEHNV
-1569 VIKVCYDK
+1569 VIKVAYSEY
-1577 IFDVADGKKY
+1577 FDHTANKGSY
-1587 SFWLDAVRVY
+1587 NFWLDAVRVY
-1597 DPAGNTLDND
+1597 DPMGKSENTGNTYGQDGEAYPQYIKLR
-1607 YVKDSEVKP
+1607 SE
-1616 IYVEVRKAIIG
+1616 
-1627 QSNFTAD
+1627 
-1634 TSVLANGAVFID
+1634 LAANNGTVGVNGKLLFID
-1646 GKSTGATLE
+1646 GKENASIS
-1655 EYKNF
+1655 EYANY
-1660 GPNHEVYLAKG
+1660 GPNNEVYLANG
-1671 QAIAFRI
+1671 QAITFKLTGNL
-1678 VADKQPTT
+1678 DKIAA
-1686 VQIGVKLANGSSGE
+1686 VQIGAKSPNSNETNKANMVIGDSNKQ
-1700 LTLSGSNAKFA
+1700 LS
-1711 AYGDAGESVK
+1711 
-1721 LTLNTATDMYYA
+1721 TATEMYYDITTA
-1733 LNGITWTVEN
+1733 AVNNGAQLVTV
-1743 GSQKSNVIVLTN
+1743 TN
-1755 TGENSIVSITNV
+1755 TGEAILSLTNLKITYTEKGSVSLGAMNAEEQT
-1767 KCTYASITENTT
+1767 AS
-1779 NAVTLAISYDDALM
+1779 VM
-1793 AVDAVN
+1793 AVRALF
-1799 NAITPVEPEP
+1799 APAPVEP

-1814 PEKTFEPERFEASWS
+1814 PEKTFEPERFEASWTK
-1829 RNVMQGRKAT
+1829 NVMQGRKAT

-1864 TERMGFGRR
+1864 TERVGFGRR

>member
-51 AEPTAPTETET
+51 AEPTTPTETET

-125 KDWIIALINEMADAG
+125 KDWIIALINEMAEAG

-149 NGGFRFYLNDMAIG
+149 NGGFRFYLNNMAVG
-163 SHSSDE
+163 SYSHE
-169 VKNALEA
+169 QVMGALEA
-176 GNAHYN
+176 GNKHYN
-182 TYGDDENGPNNQ
+182 IYGDGENGPTNS
-194 EWITYNPSKNALT
+194 EWITYNPSVNALT
-207 ETEMNAIIAHAQS
+207 QTEMDTIIKHAQS

-243 ELGISGDLQV
+243 ELGISGNLQV

-263 NKAAVSFTKELVN
+263 NTVAVSFTKELVS
-276 KYVKYFADNGCN
+276 KLVKYFADNGCN

-349 DCYPVGQIT
+349 DCYPVDQIT

-372 STNENWNLYREGY
+372 STNENWNLYKEGY

-407 FNYGRGVGTHV
+407 FNYGRGFGTHV

-452 GARMQNSEIYSAS
+452 GACMQNSDIYSAS
-465 NELVEG
+465 DVHVEG

-486 TVGNGSGNTT
+486 TVVN
-496 ADNDTVRVTG
+496 DNDTVRVTG

-543 NKYTGEAEVRI
+543 TYTGEAEVRI

-565 NAFIVENDGTV
+565 NAFIVGNDSTV

-610 GTIEIVAGSTGVI
+610 GTITIVEGKEEVLTVDGEVAKNKIGDPADTAVAIKTGVEYGTKPGEGTQFTLGNKI
-623 TVPGDV
+623 TTGDGV
-629 TNSVGEIADETVAK
+629 ISDGNGNYLVVSEKGEISNTKEIADATVFN
-643 KVEVKSVQQT
+643 VTSSGYLTTYYTIQVKGRNQYLTINNNNKLAIQNSSSPWYYYNGYGFYQQK
-653 GKPISYSAT
+653 GRNYYYLKFNNGWT
-662 ASASISAYTEPKWPY
+662 ASTGNG
-677 TSYSES
+677 TSGYLYKRADSP
-683 NLIDGNAN
+683 NL
-691 TYYWSKNP
+691 
-699 QTVGAY
+699 
-705 AQVDL
+705 VD
-710 GVAIPFDAVRIIP
+710 I
-723 TNNADAKCT
+723 
-732 ADVEVS
+732 
-738 ADGSS
+738 
-743 WTTIGNYDGTKIT
+743 TKIT
-756 ILSNTAGNVRYI
+756 
-768 KVRITEEKANWWQ
+768 
-781 LAEIQ
+781 
-786 WGSYAN
+786 
-792 GTFTRMAASGSVTTE
+792 F
-807 GKTET
+807 
-812 QVTIKGIKVDTTTIE
+812 KGIKSGTTTVTIAGVEYNIE
-827 IDGKTYTIKVVD
+827 VK
-839 ATLAEQVL
+839 AAELENVVL

-858 VPTGWGTSYN
+858 VPTNWSNGTPA
-868 SVTREGFTYA
+868 EFTYN
-878 LDTAH
+878 DD
-883 TSGGWET
+883 GGN
-890 FRAIYELKATE
+890 RRSIYTLKASHSTVNSPN
-901 GSIHSAQ
+901 GISLSSILPQ
-908 GAKLSEL
+908 V
-915 IPNTGTAYG
+915 TGTAKSWDN
-924 YRGGNT
+924 NT
-930 PEEYNVDI
+930 YNVTY
-938 WKCSYNTPEERQST
+938 WKSAYHTAENRQST

-957 SSNKGTEFEYIR
+957 YSHKGTKFEYIR
-969 YWENKWEYYS
+969 FYEGSWAYSVDGITWVNIEN
-979 ATTGKWI
+979 
-986 EISEVGA
+986 VGA
-993 GKDDSA
+993 GATDTD
-999 KNQVCVWYRQVTT
+999 KNQVCIWYRQVTT

-1017 TTEIVDWGPIKYAA
+1017 TTEIVDWGPIQYSA

-1046 GRIPDSFPVT
+1046 DIIPNSFPVT
-1056 GKTIGFDIAPTGN
+1056 GKTVGFACPTDQSVPLGN
-1069 ETYYGTDNG
+1069 GYVVEDTDGTY
-1078 VSYRTVYGIAGVE
+1078 YRTVYGIAGVE
-1091 TAEYEVYMI
+1091 TSNYEVYMI
-1100 TLTPSNDKHTEYI
+1100 TLTPSSDSHNVYI
-1113 NNGSTQS
+1113 NKGSTQT
-1120 SYKYKGTEKI
+1120 SYTYGGTEKI

-1141 AELYKMPNVK
+1141 TELNKMPNVK

-1164 KNQGLLVTYYL
+1164 QYQGLLVTYYL
-1175 RAKETPD
+1175 RAKQTPD

-1198 EYNIAVDR
+1198 EYNIAVNQ
-1206 GTTFDSGIAL
+1206 GTTFNSGIAL

-1226 PLLNGRVTNSNGETI
+1226 PLLYGTVTNSNGETI

-1304 TDAAIDTVSLWE
+1304 NDAAIDTVSLW
-1316 KEIVLENKGLYGT
+1316 KEQIVHENKGLYGT
-1329 AKVITE
+1329 ANVIMND
-1335 STEGKYVLYTLD
+1335 TEGKYVLYTLD
-1347 KPLDKNITIPL
+1347 KPLDQNITIPL
-1358 YVKFKQRVDND
+1358 YVKFNQRGDND
-1369 NNKPQ
+1369 KPQ
-1374 RFTANIIPATN
+1374 LFTANIIPATN

-1395 YGSDGTQQTVFNPTS
+1395 TNGSYVDGESNSQEIKWGNEGTS
-1410 AGDVA
+1410 
-1415 GTWYVAKDTSAD
+1415 TE
-1427 NNANAKQALETLGQA
+1427 ANATQALEALGTKE
-1442 DHNPYGYD
+1442 NVYGYD
-1450 PAYNNCTMF
+1450 PAYQDSTMF
-1459 SMGSARKVTVTSDM
+1459 SMGSARKVTVTNDM
-1473 VTNWTD
+1473 AKDGVV
-1479 TSTWP
+1479 WP

-1503 TSGAIFVDVYKGNS
+1503 TSGAIFVDVVNKETGK
-1517 NSGEKEKGH
+1517 KEKS
-1526 VVNNY
+1526 VFVDNY
-1531 YGYTYSEEN
+1531 YGYTYDATN
-1540 GWKINNNPNA
+1540 GWQPSTSNKPNA
-1550 IYQVP
+1550 LYQIP
-1555 VIKVS
+1555 VIAVR
-1560 GLTYGEHTV
+1560 GLDYDEHNV
-1569 VIKVCYDK
+1569 VIKVAYSEY
-1577 IFDVADGKKY
+1577 FDHTANKGSY
-1587 SFWLDAVRVY
+1587 NFWLDAVRVY
-1597 DPAGNTLDND
+1597 DPMGKSENTGNTYGQDGEAYPQYIKLR
-1607 YVKDSEVKP
+1607 SE
-1616 IYVEVRKAIIG
+1616 
-1627 QSNFTAD
+1627 
-1634 TSVLANGAVFID
+1634 LAANNGTVGVNGKLLFID
-1646 GKSTGATLE
+1646 GKENASIS
-1655 EYKNF
+1655 EYANY
-1660 GPNHEVYLAKG
+1660 GPNNEVYLANG
-1671 QAIAFRI
+1671 QAITFKLTGNL
-1678 VADKQPTT
+1678 DKIAA
-1686 VQIGVKLANGSSGE
+1686 VQIGAKSPNSNETNKANMVIGDSNKQ
-1700 LTLSGSNAKFA
+1700 LS
-1711 AYGDAGESVK
+1711 
-1721 LTLNTATDMYYA
+1721 TATEMYYDITTEA
-1733 LNGITWTVEN
+1733 VNNGTAKLVTV
-1743 GSQKSNVIVLTN
+1743 IN
-1755 TGENSIVSITNV
+1755 TGEAILSLTNLKITFNEQGSVSLGAMNETEQ
-1767 KCTYASITENTT
+1767 TAS
-1779 NAVTLAISYDDALM
+1779 VM
-1793 AVDAVN
+1793 AVRALF
-1799 NAITPVEPEP
+1799 APAPVEP

-1814 PEKTFEPERFEASWS
+1814 PEKTFEPERFEASWTK
-1829 RNVMQGRKAT
+1829 NVMQGRKAT

-1864 TERMGFGRR
+1864 TERVGFGRR

>member
-1 MRNQVFKKLFSVLL
+1 M
-15 ALIMVAGLLPASVLA
+15 LA

-51 AEPTAPTETET
+51 AEPTTPTETET

-67 VPEPTP
+67 IPEPTP

-115 HLDCGREYFT
+115 HLDCGRKYFS
-125 KDWIIALINEMADAG
+125 KDWIIALMYEAKAAG
-140 YNQLQLAFG
+140 YNQVQLAFG
-149 NGGFRFYLNDMAIG
+149 NKGLRFLLDDM
-163 SHSSDE
+163 SVNTS
-169 VKNALEA
+169 V
-176 GNAHYN
+176 N
-182 TYGDDENGPNNQ
+182 TYEKQAVTDAIKEGNKAY
-194 EWITYNPSKNALT
+194 YNAGEKNELT
-207 ETEMNAIIAHAQS
+207 EAEMDEIFVAADKI
-220 KGIEIVPMLNTP
+220 GIEIVPLFNTP
-232 GHMHAVLAAMS
+232 FHMEAVITAMGKLNITNAYYGGNAA
-243 ELGISGDLQV
+243 
-253 SGKPGCLNLE
+253 CLNLS
-263 NKAAVSFTKELVN
+263 NDYATAFVKALMQ
-276 KYVKYFADNGCN
+276 KYITYFRGKGCKYFN
-288 FFNAAMDEYS
+288 FGADEYVGG
-298 SWENVFY
+298 WNDTFY

-310 IISIITGNNMTPRM
+310 VAKMISEAGMTARA
-324 FNDALRSNNTI
+324 FNDSFRYNSNTYI
-335 SNSNV
+335 SNEYLKD
-340 QVCYWFYGN
+340 VCYWYTGYSGN
-349 DCYPVGQIT
+349 LYSGAKTIADSGYN
-358 QYQLINA
+358 LINT
-365 NHDYYYV
+365 NKDYYYV
-372 STNENWNLYREGY
+372 LDSSKSSEYKLSSGNYNNGNNSWENYAGGFSNTTYNNWNTAVGNGNY
-385 TFVGEY
+385 TA
-391 NEDTWINKAKQ
+391 TPA
-402 FNNNT
+402 
-407 FNYGRGVGTHV
+407 
-418 NNPVGSMFCIWCN
+418 GSMFCIWCDE
-431 TPGKNTETQIAQQ
+431 PGQGTETEVAQQ

-452 GARMQNSEIYSAS
+452 GARMQNSDIYSAS

-486 TVGNGSGNTT
+486 TVGN
-496 ADNDTVRVTG
+496 DNDTVRVTG
-506 PNLAALTAPE
+506 PNLAALTATE
-516 HTGEIAGI
+516 YTEEIAGI
-524 EAVEGRIMAYDVTP
+524 KAVDGRIKAYNVTP

-554 KIPAEWDSSKV
+554 KITAEWDKTKV
-565 NAFIVENDGTV
+565 KAFIVEDGTAK
-576 NDITGKTEDGWY
+576 DIADGKVDGEWY

-598 GIYEKAATTEVG
+598 GIYEQDVTYVEDTVTVVVG
-610 GTIEIVAGSTGVI
+610 SSETVTIEGYDYSEQ
-623 TVPGDV
+623 
-629 TNSVGEIADETVAK
+629 VGEIDTSIATV
-643 KVEVKSVQQT
+643 KVTYEGVTVSEFT
-653 GKPISYSAT
+653 PAT
-662 ASASISAYTEPKWPY
+662 SISNNAKYIVKYGDKYIDENGKLTDNI
-677 TSYSES
+677 SEAAEWTYERY
-683 NLIDGNAN
+683 NN
-691 TYYWSKNP
+691 TYGKLKNSKDQYLTYQSNGSFT
-699 QTVGAY
+699 TVQGY
-705 AQVDL
+705 
-710 GVAIPFDAVRIIP
+710 
-723 TNNADAKCT
+723 NNNSWLYVNGT
-732 ADVEVS
+732 TVNMH
-738 ADGSS
+738 DGSGYNIALS
-743 WTTIGNYDGTKIT
+743 LGTKTEGSSQPST
-756 ILSNTAGNVRYI
+756 II
-768 KVRITEEKANWWQ
+768 
-781 LAEIQ
+781 
-786 WGSYAN
+786 
-792 GTFTRMAASGSVTTE
+792 TFTGVKEGTTSVVIGGTR
-807 GKTET
+807 
-812 QVTIKGIKVDTTTIE
+812 
-827 IDGKTYTIKVVD
+827 YTVKVVD
-839 ATLAEQVL
+839 ATLAQQVL

-858 VPTGWGTSYN
+858 VPDGWGTSYGN
-868 SVTREGFTYA
+868 VTREGFTYG
-878 LDTAH
+878 LDTEH
-883 TSGGWET
+883 TNNGWET

-901 GSIHSAQ
+901 GSIHSEQ
-908 GAKLSEL
+908 GVKLSEL
-915 IPNTGTAYG
+915 IPNKGKAYG
-924 YRGGNT
+924 YRGSNT

-938 WKCSYNTPEERQST
+938 WKCSYNASAERQST

-1046 GRIPDSFPVT
+1046 NRIPNSFPVT
-1056 GKTIGFDIAPTGN
+1056 GKTIGFDIAPIDN
-1069 ETYYGTDNG
+1069 VTYYGTDNG
-1078 VSYRTVYGIAGVE
+1078 AIYRTVYGIAGVE
-1091 TAEYEVYMI
+1091 TLNYEVYMI
-1100 TLTPSNDKHTEYI
+1100 TVTPTSDTHTDYVTKGTKPTELNY
-1113 NNGSTQS
+1113 G
-1120 SYKYKGTEKI
+1120 GTEKI

-1141 AELYKMPNVK
+1141 TELNKMPNVK

-1164 KNQGLLVTYYL
+1164 QYQGLLVTYYL
-1175 RAKETPD
+1175 RAKQTPD

-1198 EYNIAVDR
+1198 EYNIAVNK
-1206 GTTFDSGIAL
+1206 GTTFNSGIAL

-1283 HTYVIDF
+1283 YTYVIDF

-1304 TDAAIDTVSLWE
+1304 NDAAIDTVSLWE

-1374 RFTANIIPATN
+1374 RFTANIIPATS

-1395 YGSDGTQQTVFNPTS
+1395 TNGSGAAEGATWAPVYDTNITAENNP
-1410 AGDVA
+1410 
-1415 GTWYVAKDTSAD
+1415 Y
-1427 NNANAKQALETLGQA
+1427 ANTAQALEALG
-1442 DHNPYGYD
+1442 NKTNVYGYD
-1450 PAYNNCTMF
+1450 PAYDKCTMF
-1459 SMGSARKVTVTSDM
+1459 SMGSAQKVTVTSDM

-1503 TSGAIFVDVYKGNS
+1503 TSGAIFVDVVNKETGK
-1517 NSGEKEKGH
+1517 KEKS
-1526 VVNNY
+1526 VFVDNY
-1531 YGYTYSEEN
+1531 YGYTYDATN
-1540 GWKINNNPNA
+1540 GWQPSTSNKPNA
-1550 IYQVP
+1550 LYQIP
-1555 VIKVS
+1555 VIAVR
-1560 GLTYGEHTV
+1560 GLDYDEHNV
-1569 VIKVCYDK
+1569 VIKVAYSEY
-1577 IFDVADGKKY
+1577 FDHTANKGSY
-1587 SFWLDAVRVY
+1587 NFWLDAVRVY
-1597 DPAGNTLDND
+1597 DPMGKSENTGNTYGQDGEAYPQYIKLR
-1607 YVKDSEVKP
+1607 SE
-1616 IYVEVRKAIIG
+1616 
-1627 QSNFTAD
+1627 
-1634 TSVLANGAVFID
+1634 LAANNGTVGVNGKLLFID
-1646 GKSTGATLE
+1646 GKENASIS
-1655 EYKNF
+1655 EYANY
-1660 GPNHEVYLAKG
+1660 GPNNEVYLANG
-1671 QAIAFRI
+1671 QAITFKLTGNL
-1678 VADKQPTT
+1678 DKIAA
-1686 VQIGVKLANGSSGE
+1686 VQIGAKSPNSNETNKANMVIGDSNKQ
-1700 LTLSGSNAKFA
+1700 LS
-1711 AYGDAGESVK
+1711 
-1721 LTLNTATDMYYA
+1721 TATEMYYDITTA
-1733 LNGITWTVEN
+1733 AVNNGAQLVTV
-1743 GSQKSNVIVLTN
+1743 TN
-1755 TGENSIVSITNV
+1755 TGEAILSLTNLKITYTEKGSVSLGAMNAEEQT
-1767 KCTYASITENTT
+1767 AS
-1779 NAVTLAISYDDALM
+1779 VM
-1793 AVDAVN
+1793 AVRALF
-1799 NAITPVEPEP
+1799 APAPVEP

-1814 PEKTFEPERFEASWS
+1814 PEKTFEPERFEASWTK
-1829 RNVMQGRKAT
+1829 NVMQGRKAT

-1864 TERMGFGRR
+1864 TERVGFGRR

>member
-51 AEPTAPTETET
+51 AEPTEPTKTET

-324 FNDALRSNNTI
+324 FNDALRRNNTI

-349 DCYPVGQIT
+349 NCYPVDDIT

-372 STNENWNLYREGY
+372 STNENWNLNREGY

-407 FNYGRGVGTHV
+407 FNYGSGVGTPV

-452 GARMQNSEIYSAS
+452 GARMKNENTYKAS

-486 TVGNGSGNTT
+486 TVGN
-496 ADNDTVRVTG
+496 DNDTVRVTG
-506 PNLAALTAPE
+506 PNLAALKCETATVAIQGAAE
-516 HTGEIAGI
+516 GKIA
-524 EAVEGRIMAYDVTP
+524 AYNVTP

-543 NKYTGEAEVRI
+543 NKYIGEAEVRI

-565 NAFIVENDGTV
+565 IAFIVEDGTAK
-576 NDITGKTEDGWY
+576 DIVDGKVEDGWY

-598 GIYEKAATTEVG
+598 GIYEKAATTGVG
-610 GTIEIVAGSTGVI
+610 GTITVVEGKEEVLTVDGKVDVNKIGNPADTAIAIKTGVNYGTKPGEGTQFTLGNKI
-623 TVPGDV
+623 TTGEGVISDGNGNYLKVSEAGDTSNTTNIAEATVFNV
-629 TNSVGEIADETVAK
+629 TSSGYLTTYYTIQVKGKNQYLAINNNNTLAVQDSSSSSWRYNDGYYQAK
-643 KVEVKSVQQT
+643 GSYF
-653 GKPISYSAT
+653 YSANYYLRFNNNT
-662 ASASISAYTEPKWPY
+662 WTVS
-677 TSYSES
+677 TSTS
-683 NLIDGNAN
+683 
-691 TYYWSKNP
+691 
-699 QTVGAY
+699 
-705 AQVDL
+705 
-710 GVAIPFDAVRIIP
+710 
-723 TNNADAKCT
+723 DAKGFLYKRT
-732 ADVEVS
+732 ESPDLV
-738 ADGSS
+738 D
-743 WTTIGNYDGTKIT
+743 ITKIT
-756 ILSNTAGNVRYI
+756 
-768 KVRITEEKANWWQ
+768 
-781 LAEIQ
+781 
-786 WGSYAN
+786 
-792 GTFTRMAASGSVTTE
+792 F
-807 GKTET
+807 
-812 QVTIKGIKVDTTTIE
+812 KGIKTGTTTVTVAGVE
-827 IDGKTYTIKVVD
+827 YTIEVK
-839 ATLAEQVL
+839 AAELENVVL

-858 VPTGWGTSYN
+858 VPSGWSNDAPTEFSYD
-868 SVTREGFTYA
+868 
-878 LDTAH
+878 DTAGNRR
-883 TSGGWET
+883 S
-890 FRAIYELKATE
+890 IYTLKASYPNVNSRDGIE
-901 GSIHSAQ
+901 LSSILQ
-908 GAKLSEL
+908 NK
-915 IPNTGTAYG
+915 TGTAKSWDNKTYDVV
-924 YRGGNT
+924 Y
-930 PEEYNVDI
+930 
-938 WKCSYNTPEERQST
+938 WKSAYHTAENRQST
-952 DGWTN
+952 AGWTN
-957 SSNKGTEFEYIR
+957 TSHKGTKFEYIR
-969 YWENKWEYYS
+969 FFERSWAYSVDGITWVNIEN
-979 ATTGKWI
+979 
-986 EISEVGA
+986 VGA
-993 GKDDSA
+993 GATDTD
-999 KNQVCVWYRQVTT
+999 KNQVCIWYRQVTT
-1012 VTSEV
+1012 VTDEV
-1017 TTEIVDWGPIKYAA
+1017 TTEIVDWGPIQYSA
-1031 NQCLLDFAVKYDGTA
+1031 NQCLLDFAVKYDGIE
-1046 GRIPDSFPVT
+1046 GGGMKPKSFPVT
-1056 GKTIGFDIAPTGN
+1056 GKTMGFDCPINQQAPF
-1069 ETYYGTDNG
+1069 DNG
-1078 VSYRTVYGIAGVE
+1078 YVVQDNDKIYYRVVHGIAGVE
-1091 TAEYEVYMI
+1091 TAQYEVYMI
-1100 TLTPSNDKHTEYI
+1100 TLTPSSDNH
-1113 NNGSTQS
+1113 STS
-1120 SYKYKGTEKI
+1120 ITNYNKYEYKGTEKI

-1141 AELYKMPNVK
+1141 TELNKMPNVE

-1164 KNQGLLVTYYL
+1164 QYQGLLVTYYL
-1175 RAKETPD
+1175 RAKQTPD

-1374 RFTANIIPATN
+1374 RFTANIIPATS

-1395 YGSDGTQQTVFNPTS
+1395 TNGSYNGGAIAWED
-1410 AGDVA
+1410 A
-1415 GTWYVAKDTSAD
+1415 GTKPQETPT
-1427 NNANAKQALETLGQA
+1427 QALEALG
-1442 DHNPYGYD
+1442 NKTYVYGYD
-1450 PAYNNCTMF
+1450 PKYDSCTMF
-1459 SMGSARKVTVTSDM
+1459 SMGSARKVNVTSDM
-1473 VTNWTD
+1473 AKDGVV
-1479 TSTWP
+1479 WP

-1503 TSGAIFVDVYKGNS
+1503 TSGAIFVDVYNVKTS
-1517 NSGEKEKGH
+1517 NKEKS
-1526 VVNNY
+1526 VFVDNY
-1531 YGYTYSEEN
+1531 YGYTYNSETNTWDATPE
-1540 GWKINNNPNA
+1540 KANA
-1550 IYQVP
+1550 LYQIP
-1555 VIKVS
+1555 VIA
-1560 GLTYGEHTV
+1560 LRNLPYAEYNV
-1569 VIKVCYDK
+1569 VIKVAYSEY
-1577 IFDVADGKKY
+1577 FDHTAEPQGSY

-1597 DPAGNTLDND
+1597 DPAGTDLDNE
-1607 YVKDSEVKP
+1607 YVKDKEGFPQYIKLRDAVANKDAALDGK
-1616 IYVEVRKAIIG
+1616 KA
-1627 QSNFTAD
+1627 
-1634 TSVLANGAVFID
+1634 LFID
-1646 GKSTGATLE
+1646 GGNTADIAT
-1655 EYKNF
+1655 YANI
-1660 GPNHEVYLAKG
+1660 GPNNEVYLANG
-1671 QAIAFRI
+1671 QAITFKLNVGNANI
-1678 VADKQPTT
+1678 ETI
-1686 VQIGVKLANGSSGE
+1686 QIGAKAPMSEGTAKLNVN
-1700 LTLSGSNAKFA
+1700 NA
-1711 AYGDAGESVK
+1711 EV
-1721 LTLNTATDMYYA
+1721 
-1733 LNGITWTVEN
+1733 VEN
-1743 GSQKSNVIVLTN
+1743 GLSTATEMYYNIKDKMGANNTFTISNTGSGILSLTN
-1755 TGENSIVSITNV
+1755 LKITFNAKGSVSLGAMNAEEQT
-1767 KCTYASITENTT
+1767 AS
-1779 NAVTLAISYDDALM
+1779 VM
-1793 AVDAVN
+1793 AVRALF
-1799 NAITPVEPEP
+1799 APAPVEP

-1814 PEKTFEPERFEASWS
+1814 PEKTFEPDRFEASWS

-1864 TERMGFGRR
+1864 TERVGFGRR

>member
-243 ELGISGDLQV
+243 KLGISGNLQV

-263 NKAAVSFTKELVN
+263 NTVAVSFTKELVS

-305 NYAND
+305 NYANE
-310 IISIITGNNMTPRM
+310 IISIITKYNMTPRM
-324 FNDALRSNNTI
+324 FNDALRRNNTI

-349 DCYPVGQIT
+349 NCYPVDDIT

-407 FNYGRGVGTHV
+407 FNYGSGVGTTV

-452 GARMQNSEIYSAS
+452 GARMQNSDIYSAS

-506 PNLAALTAPE
+506 PNLAALKCETTTVTIQGAAE
-516 HTGEIAGI
+516 GKIA
-524 EAVEGRIMAYDVTP
+524 AYDVTP

-543 NKYTGEAEVRI
+543 NKYIGEAEVRI
-554 KIPAEWDSSKV
+554 KIPEGWDKTKV
-565 NAFIVENDGTV
+565 KAFIVEDGTAK
-576 NDITGKTEDGWY
+576 DIDGTATEDGWY

-610 GTIEIVAGSTGVI
+610 GTIEIVAGQTGVI

-629 TNSVGEIADETVAK
+629 TNNVGEIKDGTVATK
-643 KVEVKSVQQT
+643 EKVEKVQQPDE
-653 GKPISYSAT
+653 KINYSAT
-662 ASASISAYTEPKWPY
+662 ASASLGEYTENRY
-677 TSYSES
+677 TYSAS
-683 NLIDGNAN
+683 NLIDGDES
-691 TYYWSKNP
+691 TYYWSNSNEGQKI
-699 QTVGAY
+699 GEY

-710 GVAIPFDAVRIIP
+710 GAAIPFDAVRIIP
-723 TNNADAKCT
+723 TTNHNDAKCT
-732 ADVEVS
+732 AYVKVS
-738 ADGSS
+738 ADGSN
-743 WTTIGNYDGTKIT
+743 WTTIGSYDGTET
-756 ILSNTAGNVRYI
+756 TVLSNTAGNVRYI
-768 KVRITEEKANWWQ
+768 RVEITAYKQTWWQ

-786 WGSYAN
+786 WGSYEN

-812 QVTIKGIKVDTTTIE
+812 QVTIKGIKGGETTIV
-827 IDGKTYTIKVVD
+827 IDGKTYPIKVVD
-839 ATLAEQVL
+839 ATLAQQVL

-858 VPTGWGTSYN
+858 VPDGWGTSYN
-868 SVTREGFTYA
+868 NVTREGFTYG
-878 LDTAH
+878 LDTQH
-883 TSGGWET
+883 TNNGWET

-901 GSIHSAQ
+901 DSIHSEQ
-908 GAKLSEL
+908 GVKLSEL
-915 IPNTGTAYG
+915 IPNKGKAYG
-924 YRGGNT
+924 YRGSNT

-938 WKCSYNTPEERQST
+938 WKCSYNASAERQST

-969 YWENKWEYYS
+969 YWDNKWEYCS
-979 ATTGKWI
+979 AKTGEWT
-986 EISEVGA
+986 EVGEVGA
-993 GKDDSA
+993 GKDDSG

-1046 GRIPDSFPVT
+1046 NRIPNSFPVT
-1056 GKTIGFDIAPTGN
+1056 GKTIGFDIAPIDN
-1069 ETYYGTDNG
+1069 VTYYGTDNG
-1078 VSYRTVYGIAGVE
+1078 AIYRTVYGIAGVE
-1091 TAEYEVYMI
+1091 TSNYEVYMI
-1100 TLTPSNDKHTEYI
+1100 TLTPSNDNHSVYI
-1113 NNGSTQS
+1113 NKNSTLT
-1120 SYKYKGTEKI
+1120 SYNYDGTEKI

-1164 KNQGLLVTYYL
+1164 QYQGLLVTYYL
-1175 RAKETPD
+1175 RAKETTD

-1188 AIQGSETAFY
+1188 AIDGTNVEFHK
-1198 EYNIAVDR
+1198 YNIIVKANAD
-1206 GTTFDSGIAL
+1206 GTYPTFDENIGL
-1216 DHSQDPYVGG
+1216 NKTNPKG
-1226 PLLNGRVTNSNGETI
+1226 PLDNGTIVNSTDVTI
-1241 TVSSNL
+1241 TVSSDL
-1247 ATLQG
+1247 STLNN

-1258 YSKYEIVGFR
+1258 YSDYDVKRSWRE
-1268 KDDKNVWIYYTFTRE
+1268 DDKNVWIYYTFKRE

-1304 TDAAIDTVSLWE
+1304 NDEAIGTVSLWE
-1316 KEIVLENKGLYGT
+1316 KETVLENKGLYGT
-1329 AKVITE
+1329 AKVITG

-1358 YVKFKQRVDND
+1358 YVKFSQKGDND
-1369 NNKPQ
+1369 KPQ
-1374 RFTANIIPATN
+1374 LFTANIIPATN

-1395 YGSDGTQQTVFNPTS
+1395 YGSDGNQQTVLNQTS
-1410 AGDVA
+1410 ADDVA
-1415 GTWYVAKDTSAD
+1415 GTWYVAKDTSAE
-1427 NNANAKQALETLGQA
+1427 NNANATQALEALGQEN
-1442 DHNPYGYD
+1442 HKPYGYD
-1450 PAYNNCTMF
+1450 PAYDSCTMF
-1459 SMGSARKVTVTSDM
+1459 SMGSARKVTVTNDM
-1473 VTNWTD
+1473 AKDGVV
-1479 TSTWP
+1479 WP

-1503 TSGAIFVDVYKGNS
+1503 TSGAIFVDVVNKETGK
-1517 NSGEKEKGH
+1517 KEKS
-1526 VVNNY
+1526 VFVDNY
-1531 YGYTYSEEN
+1531 YGYTYDATN
-1540 GWKINNNPNA
+1540 GWQPSTSNKPNA
-1550 IYQVP
+1550 LYQIP
-1555 VIKVS
+1555 VIAVR
-1560 GLTYGEHTV
+1560 GLDYDEHNV
-1569 VIKVCYDK
+1569 VIKVAYSEY
-1577 IFDVADGKKY
+1577 FDHTANKGSY
-1587 SFWLDAVRVY
+1587 NFWLDAVRVY
-1597 DPAGNTLDND
+1597 DPMGKSENTGNTYGQDGEAYPQYIKLR
-1607 YVKDSEVKP
+1607 SE
-1616 IYVEVRKAIIG
+1616 
-1627 QSNFTAD
+1627 
-1634 TSVLANGAVFID
+1634 LAANNGTVGVNGKLLFID
-1646 GKSTGATLE
+1646 GKENASIS
-1655 EYKNF
+1655 EYANY
-1660 GPNHEVYLAKG
+1660 GPNNEVYLANG
-1671 QAIAFRI
+1671 QAITFKLTGNL
-1678 VADKQPTT
+1678 DKIAA
-1686 VQIGVKLANGSSGE
+1686 VQIGAKSPNSNETNKANMVIGDSNKQ
-1700 LTLSGSNAKFA
+1700 LS
-1711 AYGDAGESVK
+1711 
-1721 LTLNTATDMYYA
+1721 TATEMYYDITTEA
-1733 LNGITWTVEN
+1733 VNNGTAKLVTV
-1743 GSQKSNVIVLTN
+1743 IN
-1755 TGENSIVSITNV
+1755 TGEAILSLTNLKITFNEQGSVSLGAMNETEQ
-1767 KCTYASITENTT
+1767 TAS
-1779 NAVTLAISYDDALM
+1779 VM
-1793 AVDAVN
+1793 AVRALF
-1799 NAITPVEPEP
+1799 APAPVEP

-1864 TERMGFGRR
+1864 TERVGFGRR